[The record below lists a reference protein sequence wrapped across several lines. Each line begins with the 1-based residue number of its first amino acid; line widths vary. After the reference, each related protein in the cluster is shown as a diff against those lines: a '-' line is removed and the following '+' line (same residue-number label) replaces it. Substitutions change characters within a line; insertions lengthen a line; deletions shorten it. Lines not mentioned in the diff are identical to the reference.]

1 MLKEYLES
9 IKDLTPESNEL
20 THRTFLQ
27 ILLISLKDDF
37 NTEFKIEH
45 EPKKDKQGG
54 QPDFRVSYQGLNI
67 GYIEN
72 KRVGTDL
79 IQLLKSDQILKY
91 LELNPNLMLTDYLNF
106 VWVGKDENNA
116 PLIKKEIS
124 VSSLDELS
132 KPLKPNP
139 QTECDLVELFKS
151 FFNYEAAP
159 ITNAKDFATHL
170 SAPTKYLK
178 DALIQ
183 YQEKAQVSSIFN
195 NFKEYLYEELSFEDF
210 SDALAQTLTY
220 SLFLAKLNHPFEK
233 INLDNVRS
241 SIPENF
247 AVIREMADFLKKL
260 DAIKEI
266 QWLLDEILS
275 LINHVNMDSII
286 KDLNDDKDPYLH
298 FYETFLSAY
307 DPKLR
312 EKKGVYYTPD
322 SVVKFIINALDSLLK
337 THFKD
342 APLGLKSALDNENIK
357 LLDFATGT
365 GTFLLEAFRKALETR
380 KTSDGGTSTKEDKYQ
395 NLLKQFYGFE
405 YLIAPYA
412 IAHLNLSQ
420 AFKEEFKKPL
430 KENDALQIIL
440 TNTLIQPSEIAA
452 DRGLQP
458 IFEKE
463 LKSAQE
469 IKKDE
474 KILIITGNPPYSGA
488 SSNEGLFEW
497 EVRATYGIEPEF
509 QTIEIE
515 RNVKLTDKIKKLL
528 KNIQTQN
535 EGDKSVK
542 NTNKDALKNLKK
554 LHSKYKLQKEKNP
567 KWLLDDY
574 VKFMRFAQN
583 KIESLGHGLFGF
595 ISNNAFLDN
604 PTFRGLRRSLLEC
617 YDELYILNLHGNAR
631 KKEETPQGAKDENV
645 FNIMQGVSINLF
657 VKKAQATKQK
667 ILQKIYYYDVYGERA
682 EKYDFLA
689 QNDLNS
695 IEWLELAPREP
706 FYLLIPQKTSLLDEY
721 EQGFSVQDMFQVG
734 STGICS
740 QRDHVVFHKDKE
752 SLLKLLKDFSTLEPS
767 ELRRI
772 YNIKKDGRDWRLEYA
787 IKDVKANANNLEEYI
802 VSCQY
807 RPFDFYYTYYTG
819 KSKSFIAY
827 PRGEVFKHM
836 LPPPTNPKT
845 PNQTC
850 KNVALNIARQSKMHG
865 EWRYVMAH
873 KELVDINLIASAGSM
888 GVGYNYPIC
897 QFNNPN
903 YTENFTPEFRSFIDK
918 HYNHSFEPLEVLGYI
933 YALLYS
939 PNYRKRYEEF
949 LKADYP
955 KILFTNNKDLFRV
968 LSLLGIEL
976 IGLHVLNQ
984 ESLNHSF
991 EKLKDA
997 TIGGSYY
1004 KEAHERNPIIKK
1016 PSYNEP
1022 EQRLYINHSAYF
1034 RGVSEEIYNYM
1045 IGGYGVLD
1053 KYLKSHK
1060 NESCNFDHVSNII
1073 KVIARTIEIQKTLG
1087 FLTSDLPHLKGN
1099 DSQALMQEILQNPP
1113 PPPHLIPISP
1123 LSYRAKPKPSEI
1135 LTLMPH
1141 SSAKK
1146 QAITISIAEAEVQ
1159 PSLYSV
1165 LPNLALIC
1173 DRGSKV
1179 SPISNVFVTNMLC
1192 DLHVNGSGSYA
1203 FLLYRLE

>member
-1 MLKEYLES
+1 
-9 IKDLTPESNEL
+9 
-20 THRTFLQ
+20 
-27 ILLISLKDDF
+27 
-37 NTEFKIEH
+37 
-45 EPKKDKQGG
+45 
-54 QPDFRVSYQGLNI
+54 
-67 GYIEN
+67 
-72 KRVGTDL
+72 
-79 IQLLKSDQILKY
+79 
-91 LELNPNLMLTDYLNF
+91 
-106 VWVGKDENNA
+106 
-116 PLIKKEIS
+116 
-124 VSSLDELS
+124 
-132 KPLKPNP
+132 
-139 QTECDLVELFKS
+139 
-151 FFNYEAAP
+151 
-159 ITNAKDFATHL
+159 
-170 SAPTKYLK
+170 
-178 DALIQ
+178 
-183 YQEKAQVSSIFN
+183 
-195 NFKEYLYEELSFEDF
+195 
-210 SDALAQTLTY
+210 
-220 SLFLAKLNHPFEK
+220 
-233 INLDNVRS
+233 
-241 SIPENF
+241 
-247 AVIREMADFLKKL
+247 
-260 DAIKEI
+260 
-266 QWLLDEILS
+266 
-275 LINHVNMDSII
+275 MDSIL

-312 EKKGVYYTPD
+312 ESKGVYYTPD

-365 GTFLLEAFRKALETR
+365 GTFLLEAFRKALEMR
-380 KTSDGGTSTKEDKYQ
+380 KTSDGGISTKEDKYQ

-430 KENDALQIIL
+430 KENDALKIIL

-452 DRGLQP
+452 HRGLQP

-469 IKKDE
+469 IKKNE
-474 KILIITGNPPYSGA
+474 NILIITGNPPYSGA

-497 EVRATYGIEPEF
+497 EVKATYGIEPEF

-515 RNVKLTDKIKKLL
+515 KKVKLTDKIQTLL
-528 KNIQTQN
+528 KNIQKQKESDTKKQSAT
-535 EGDKSVK
+535 KK
-542 NTNKDALKNLKK
+542 ALKELKN
-554 LHSKYKLQKEKNP
+554 LHSKYKLQNEKNP

-631 KKEETPQGAKDENV
+631 KKEKTPQGTKDENV

-657 VKKAQATKQK
+657 VKKAQTTKQK
-667 ILQKIYYYDVYGERA
+667 IHYYDVYGERA

-706 FYLLIPQKTSLLDEY
+706 FYLLIPQETPLLEQY

-734 STGICS
+734 GTGICS
-740 QRDHVVFHKDKE
+740 KRDHVVFHKDKE

-767 ELRRI
+767 ELRRKYDI
-772 YNIKKDGRDWRLEYA
+772 GDDSRDWRLNNA
-787 IKDVKANANNLEEYI
+787 IREVETNIKRLEEYI
-802 VSCQY
+802 VLCQY
-807 RPFDFYYTYYTG
+807 RPFDYRWTYYT
-819 KSKSFIAY
+819 SNSRTFLAY
-827 PRGEVFKHM
+827 PVYDVFKHM

-845 PNQTC
+845 PNQTH
-850 KNVALNIARQSKMHG
+850 KNVTLITSRRFCQSQK
-865 EWRYVMAH
+865 
-873 KELVDINLIASAGSM
+873 S
-888 GVGYNYPIC
+888 GVGFVSNKISDLRTWTCPGMEGGDYVNPLYH
-897 QFNNPN
+897 NPN

-918 HYNHSFEPLEVLGYI
+918 HYSHSFEPLEILGYI
-933 YALLYS
+933 YVLLYS
-939 PNYRKRYEEF
+939 PNYRKRYEDF
-949 LKADYP
+949 LKIDYP
-955 KILFTNNKDLFRV
+955 KILFTNNKDLFRA

-976 IGLHVLNQ
+976 IGLHVLNE
-984 ESLNHSF
+984 ESLNYSF

-997 TIGGSYY
+997 TIGESYY
-1004 KEAHERNPIIKK
+1004 IEAHKPDSIIKK
-1016 PSYNEP
+1016 PSHN

-1034 RGVSEEIYNYM
+1034 RGVSQEIYDYR

-1060 NESCNFDHVSNII
+1060 NEPCDFDHVTRII

-1087 FLTSDLPHLKGN
+1087 LLTSDLPYLKGN

-1113 PPPHLIPISP
+1113 PPPPI
-1123 LSYRAKPKPSEI
+1123 
-1135 LTLMPH
+1135 
-1141 SSAKK
+1141 
-1146 QAITISIAEAEVQ
+1146 
-1159 PSLYSV
+1159 
-1165 LPNLALIC
+1165 
-1173 DRGSKV
+1173 
-1179 SPISNVFVTNMLC
+1179 
-1192 DLHVNGSGSYA
+1192 
-1203 FLLYRLE
+1203 

>member
-9 IKDLTPESNEL
+9 IKDLTTGKNEL
-20 THRTFLQ
+20 THRPSLYN
-27 ILLISLKDDF
+27 LLNRLKDHF
-37 NTEFKIEH
+37 NKEFKIEH
-45 EPKKDKQGG
+45 EPKREQGS
-54 QPDFRVSYQGLNI
+54 QPDFRVSFQGLNI

-72 KRVGTDL
+72 KRAGTNL
-79 IQLLKSDQILKY
+79 RKIVESEKSDQILKY

-106 VWVGKDENNA
+106 MWVGKDEENK
-116 PLIKKEIS
+116 PLIKREIS
-124 VSSLDELS
+124 IASPDELS
-132 KPLKPNP
+132 KPLNPKP
-139 QTECDLVELFKS
+139 QTERDLIELFKS
-151 FFNYEAAP
+151 FFNHEAAP

-170 SAPTKYLK
+170 SPRTKYLK
-178 DALIQ
+178 DALIK

-241 SIPENF
+241 SIPKNF

-260 DAIKEI
+260 DEIKEI
-266 QWLLDEILS
+266 QWLLNEILS
-275 LINHVNMDSII
+275 SINHVDMDSIL

-312 EKKGVYYTPD
+312 ENKGVYYTPD

-337 THFKD
+337 TRFKD

-380 KTSDGGTSTKEDKYQ
+380 KTSDGGISTKEDKYQ

-430 KENDALQIIL
+430 KENDALKIIL
-440 TNTLIQPSEIAA
+440 TNTLIQPSEIVAY
-452 DRGLQP
+452 RGLSP

-463 LKSAQE
+463 LLNAQE

-497 EVRATYGIEPEF
+497 EVKATYGIEPEF

-515 RNVKLTDKIKKLL
+515 KNVKLTDKIQTLLNSVQIQKQSGSKNALKEL
-528 KNIQTQN
+528 KN
-535 EGDKSVK
+535 
-542 NTNKDALKNLKK
+542 
-554 LHSKYKLQKEKNP
+554 LHSKYKLQSEKNP

-667 ILQKIYYYDVYGERA
+667 ICYYDVYGQRA
-682 EKYDFLA
+682 EKYAFLA

-706 FYLLIPQKTSLLDEY
+706 FYLLIPQETLLLDEY
-721 EQGFSVQDMFQVG
+721 EQGFSVKDMFQISSVG
-734 STGICS
+734 IVTG
-740 QRDHVVFHKDKE
+740 RDHVIFHKDKE

-772 YNIKKDGRDWRLEYA
+772 YKIKKDSRDWRLEYA
-787 IKDVKANANNLEEYI
+787 IKDVRANADNLEKYI
-802 VSCQY
+802 VLCQY

-836 LPPPTNPKT
+836 LPPP
-845 PNQTC
+845 
-850 KNVALNIARQSKMHG
+850 
-865 EWRYVMAH
+865 
-873 KELVDINLIASAGSM
+873 
-888 GVGYNYPIC
+888 
-897 QFNNPN
+897 
-903 YTENFTPEFRSFIDK
+903 
-918 HYNHSFEPLEVLGYI
+918 
-933 YALLYS
+933 
-939 PNYRKRYEEF
+939 
-949 LKADYP
+949 
-955 KILFTNNKDLFRV
+955 
-968 LSLLGIEL
+968 
-976 IGLHVLNQ
+976 
-984 ESLNHSF
+984 
-991 EKLKDA
+991 
-997 TIGGSYY
+997 
-1004 KEAHERNPIIKK
+1004 
-1016 PSYNEP
+1016 
-1022 EQRLYINHSAYF
+1022 
-1034 RGVSEEIYNYM
+1034 
-1045 IGGYGVLD
+1045 
-1053 KYLKSHK
+1053 
-1060 NESCNFDHVSNII
+1060 
-1073 KVIARTIEIQKTLG
+1073 
-1087 FLTSDLPHLKGN
+1087 
-1099 DSQALMQEILQNPP
+1099 PP
-1113 PPPHLIPISP
+1113 PN
-1123 LSYRAKPKPSEI
+1123 KP
-1135 LTLMPH
+1135 
-1141 SSAKK
+1141 
-1146 QAITISIAEAEVQ
+1146 
-1159 PSLYSV
+1159 
-1165 LPNLALIC
+1165 
-1173 DRGSKV
+1173 
-1179 SPISNVFVTNMLC
+1179 
-1192 DLHVNGSGSYA
+1192 
-1203 FLLYRLE
+1203 

>member
-9 IKDLTPESNEL
+9 IKDLTPEKNEL
-20 THRTFLQ
+20 THRPSLHN
-27 ILLISLKDDF
+27 LLNRLKDHF
-37 NTEFKIEH
+37 NKEFKIEH
-45 EPKKDKQGG
+45 EPKKEQGS
-54 QPDFRVSYQGLNI
+54 QPDFRVSFQGLNI

-72 KRVGTDL
+72 KRVGINL
-79 IQLLKSDQILKY
+79 SQLLKSDQIRKY

-116 PLIKKEIS
+116 PFVKKEIS
-124 VSSLDELS
+124 VASPDELS
-132 KPLKPNP
+132 KPLKPKP
-139 QTECDLVELFKS
+139 QTERDLIELFQS
-151 FFNYEAAP
+151 FFNHEAAP
-159 ITNAKDFATHL
+159 IANAKDFATHL
-170 SAPTKYLK
+170 SPCTRYLK
-178 DALIQ
+178 DALIK
-183 YQEKAQVSSIFN
+183 YQEKTQVSSIFN

-241 SIPENF
+241 SIPKNF

-260 DAIKEI
+260 DGIKEI
-266 QWLLDEILS
+266 QWLLNEILS
-275 LINHVNMDSII
+275 SINHVDMDSIL

-312 EKKGVYYTPD
+312 ESKGVYYTPD

-365 GTFLLEAFRKALETR
+365 GTFLLEAFRKALEMR
-380 KTSDGGTSTKEDKYQ
+380 KTSDGGISTKEDKYQ

-430 KENDALQIIL
+430 KENDALKIIL

-452 DRGLQP
+452 YRGLNP
-458 IFEKE
+458 IFETE
-463 LKSAQE
+463 LLNAQE

-474 KILIITGNPPYSGA
+474 NILIITGNPPYSGA

-497 EVRATYGIEPEF
+497 EVKATYGIEPEF

-515 RNVKLTDKIKKLL
+515 KKVKLTDKIKTLL
-528 KNIQTQN
+528 SSIQIQKQ
-535 EGDKSVK
+535 GDKSVK
-542 NTNKDALKNLKK
+542 NTDKDALKKLKQIY
-554 LHSKYKLQKEKNP
+554 SKYKLQDEKNP
-567 KWLLDDY
+567 KWILDDY

-631 KKEETPQGAKDENV
+631 KKEKTPQGADDENV
-645 FNIMQGVSINLF
+645 FNIKQGVSINLF
-657 VKKAQATKQK
+657 VKKAQTTKQK
-667 ILQKIYYYDVYGERA
+667 IHYYDVYGERA
-682 EKYDFLA
+682 EKYAFLA

-695 IEWLELAPREP
+695 IEWLELTPRKP
-706 FYLLIPQKTSLLDEY
+706 FYLLLPLETRLLDEY
-721 EQGFSVQDMFQVG
+721 EQGFSVKDMFQISSVG
-734 STGICS
+734 IVGG
-740 QRDHVVFHKDKE
+740 RDHVVFHKKKE
-752 SLLKLLKDFSTLEPS
+752 NLLELLKDFSTLEPS
-767 ELRRI
+767 ELRRKYDI
-772 YNIKKDGRDWRLEYA
+772 SDDSRDWRLEYA
-787 IKDVKANANNLEEYI
+787 IRDVGANADNLEKYI
-802 VSCQY
+802 VLCQY
-807 RPFDFYYTYYTG
+807 RPFDYRWTYYTG

-827 PRGEVFKHM
+827 PRGNVFKHM

-845 PNQTC
+845 PNQTR
-850 KNVALNIARQSKMHG
+850 KNVALNTPRQLKNNDKS
-865 EWRYVMAH
+865 WTQCFISSC
-873 KELVDINLIASAGSM
+873 INDQGLSSGGNGAG
-888 GVGYNYPIC
+888 VNYPLY
-897 QFNNPN
+897 QFRDPN

-918 HYNHSFEPLEVLGYI
+918 HYNHSFEPLEILGYV
-933 YALLYS
+933 YVLLYS
-939 PNYRKRYEEF
+939 PNYRKRYESF
-949 LKADYP
+949 LKIDYP
-955 KILFTNNKDLFRV
+955 KILFTENKDLFRA

-984 ESLNHSF
+984 ESLNYSF

-997 TIGGSYY
+997 TIGESGY
-1004 KEAHERNPIIKK
+1004 KEAHERNPIISQK
-1016 PSYNEP
+1016 PSHN

-1034 RGVSEEIYNYM
+1034 SGVSQEIYDYR
-1045 IGGYGVLD
+1045 IGGYCVLD

-1060 NESCNFDHVSNII
+1060 NEPCDFDHVTRII

-1099 DSQALMQEILQNPP
+1099 DSKALMQEILQNPP
-1113 PPPHLIPISP
+1113 PPPFNTNI
-1123 LSYRAKPKPSEI
+1123 
-1135 LTLMPH
+1135 
-1141 SSAKK
+1141 
-1146 QAITISIAEAEVQ
+1146 
-1159 PSLYSV
+1159 
-1165 LPNLALIC
+1165 ALILSRQAKAIG
-1173 DRGSKV
+1173 DLDFDGAFISKEASDNNIYRRGGG
-1179 SPISNVFVTNMLC
+1179 T
-1192 DLHVNGSGSYA
+1192 A
-1203 FLLYRLE
+1203 FPLFCIT

>member
-9 IKDLTPESNEL
+9 IKDLTPEKNEL
-20 THRTFLQ
+20 THRPSLYN
-27 ILLISLKDDF
+27 LLNQLKNHF
-37 NTEFKIEH
+37 NKEFKIEH
-45 EPKKDKQGG
+45 EPERKQGS
-54 QPDFRVSYQGLNI
+54 QPDFRVSYQGINI

-72 KRVGTDL
+72 KRAGTNL
-79 IQLLKSDQILKY
+79 SQLLKSEKSDQILKY

-106 VWVGKDENNA
+106 MWVGKDENNE

-124 VSSLDELS
+124 VASLDELS

-139 QTECDLVELFKS
+139 QTERDLIELFKS
-151 FFNYEAAP
+151 FFNHEAAP

-170 SAPTKYLK
+170 SPRTKYLK
-178 DALIQ
+178 DALIK

-220 SLFLAKLNHPFEK
+220 SLFLAKLNHPSEK

-241 SIPENF
+241 LIPKNF

-260 DAIKEI
+260 DEIKEI
-266 QWLLDEILS
+266 QWLLNEILS
-275 LINHVNMDSII
+275 SINHVDMDSIL

-298 FYETFLSAY
+298 FYETFLSTY

-312 EKKGVYYTPD
+312 ESKGVYYTPD

-440 TNTLIQPSEIAA
+440 TNTLIQPSEIIAY
-452 DRGLQP
+452 RGLSP

-463 LKSAQE
+463 LSNAQE
-469 IKKDE
+469 IKKNE
-474 KILIITGNPPYSGA
+474 NILIITGNPPYSGA
-488 SSNEGLFEW
+488 SENKGLFEW
-497 EVRATYGIEPEF
+497 EVKATYGIDPKF

-515 RNVKLTDKIKKLL
+515 KNVKLADKIQTLLSSVQIQKQSGSKNDLKKL
-528 KNIQTQN
+528 
-535 EGDKSVK
+535 KS
-542 NTNKDALKNLKK
+542 
-554 LHSKYKLQKEKNP
+554 LHSKYKLQDEKNP

-631 KKEETPQGAKDENV
+631 KKEKTPQGAKDENV
-645 FNIMQGVSINLF
+645 FNIKQGVSINLF
-657 VKKAQATKQK
+657 VKNPQVVKQK
-667 ILQKIYYYDVYGERA
+667 IHYYDVYGQRT
-682 EKYDFLA
+682 EKYAFLA

-695 IEWLELAPREP
+695 IEWLEIAPRGP
-706 FYLLIPQKTSLLDEY
+706 FYLLLPLETPLLDEY
-721 EQGFSVQDMFQVG
+721 EQGFSVQEMFQIG

-836 LPPPTNPKT
+836 LPPPPTNPKT
-845 PNQTC
+845 PNQTR
-850 KNVALNIARQSKMHG
+850 KNVALNTPRQLKNNDKSWTQCFISSH
-865 EWRYVMAH
+865 
-873 KELVDINLIASAGSM
+873 INDQGLSSGGNGAG
-888 GVGYNYPIC
+888 VNYPLY
-897 QFNNPN
+897 QFKHPN

-939 PNYRKRYEEF
+939 PNYRKRYEDF
-949 LKADYP
+949 LKNDYP
-955 KILFTNNKDLFRV
+955 KILFTNNKDLFRA

-984 ESLNHSF
+984 ESLNYSF
-991 EKLKDA
+991 GKLKDA
-997 TIGGSYY
+997 TIGESCY
-1004 KEAHERNPIIKK
+1004 KEEHNPIIKK
-1016 PSYNEP
+1016 PSHNEP
-1022 EQRLYINHSAYF
+1022 DQRLYINHSAYF
-1034 RGVSEEIYNYM
+1034 RGVSQEIYDYR

-1060 NESCNFDHVSNII
+1060 NEPCDFDHVTNII

-1099 DSQALMQEILQNPP
+1099 DSKALMQEILQNPP
-1113 PPPHLIPISP
+1113 PPPI
-1123 LSYRAKPKPSEI
+1123 
-1135 LTLMPH
+1135 
-1141 SSAKK
+1141 
-1146 QAITISIAEAEVQ
+1146 
-1159 PSLYSV
+1159 
-1165 LPNLALIC
+1165 
-1173 DRGSKV
+1173 
-1179 SPISNVFVTNMLC
+1179 
-1192 DLHVNGSGSYA
+1192 
-1203 FLLYRLE
+1203 

>member
-9 IKDLTPESNEL
+9 IKDLTPESNEH
-20 THRTFLQ
+20 THRRPLEN
-27 ILLISLKDDF
+27 LLDSLKDHF
-37 NTEFKIEH
+37 NKEFKIEH
-45 EPKKDKQGG
+45 EPKRERGS
-54 QPDFRVSYQGLNI
+54 QPDFRVSFQGLNI

-72 KRVGTDL
+72 KKVGTDL
-79 IQLLKSDQILKY
+79 NQLLKNDQVLKY

-106 VWVGKDENNA
+106 VWVGKDEENK
-116 PLIKKEIS
+116 PLIKREIS
-124 VSSLDELS
+124 IASLDEPP
-132 KPLKPNP
+132 KPPKPNP
-139 QTECDLVELFKS
+139 QTAERDLIELFRG
-151 FFNYEAAP
+151 FFNHEAAP
-159 ITNAKDFATHL
+159 ITNAKDFATRL

-183 YQEKAQVSSIFN
+183 YQKDDQVSSIFK

-210 SDALAQTLTY
+210 SDAFAQTLTY

-233 INLDNVRS
+233 IDFNNVRS
-241 SIPENF
+241 TIPKNF

-260 DAIKEI
+260 DEIKEI
-266 QWLLDEILS
+266 QWLLNEILS
-275 LINHVNMDSII
+275 SINHVDMDSIL

-322 SVVKFIINALDSLLK
+322 PVVEFIINALDSLLK

-440 TNTLIQPSEIAA
+440 TNTLIQPSEIVAY
-452 DRGLQP
+452 RGLSP

-463 LKSAQE
+463 LSNAQE
-469 IKKDE
+469 IKKNE
-474 KILIITGNPPYSGA
+474 NILIITGNPPYSGA

-497 EVRATYGIEPEF
+497 EVKATYGIEPEF

-515 RNVKLTDKIKKLL
+515 KNVKLTDKIQTLL
-528 KNIQTQN
+528 RNIQTQK
-535 EGDKSVK
+535 ESSS
-542 NTNKDALKNLKK
+542 KDALKALKS

-583 KIESLGHGLFGF
+583 KIELLGHGLFGF

-667 ILQKIYYYDVYGERA
+667 IHYYDVYGERA
-682 EKYDFLA
+682 EKYAFLA

-706 FYLLIPQKTSLLDEY
+706 FYLLIPQKTPLLEEY

-734 STGICS
+734 SVGIVTG
-740 QRDHVVFHKDKE
+740 KDRIFIANNTE
-752 SLLKLLKDFSTLEPS
+752 SLKEQVLKYCNEFNEQCVKD
-767 ELRRI
+767 I
-772 YNIKKDGRDWRLEYA
+772 H
-787 IKDVKANANNLEEYI
+787 
-802 VSCQY
+802 Y
-807 RPFDFYYTYYTG
+807 RPFDIRKVYYDTKKLERARENT
-819 KSKSFIAY
+819 
-827 PRGEVFKHM
+827 FKHM
-836 LPPPTNPKT
+836 LPPPP
-845 PNQTC
+845 PQQTL
-850 KNVALNIARQSKMHG
+850 KHPIKRTKM
-865 EWRYVMAH
+865 
-873 KELVDINLIASAGSM
+873 S
-888 GVGYNYPIC
+888 
-897 QFNNPN
+897 
-903 YTENFTPEFRSFIDK
+903 
-918 HYNHSFEPLEVLGYI
+918 
-933 YALLYS
+933 
-939 PNYRKRYEEF
+939 
-949 LKADYP
+949 
-955 KILFTNNKDLFRV
+955 
-968 LSLLGIEL
+968 
-976 IGLHVLNQ
+976 
-984 ESLNHSF
+984 
-991 EKLKDA
+991 
-997 TIGGSYY
+997 
-1004 KEAHERNPIIKK
+1004 
-1016 PSYNEP
+1016 
-1022 EQRLYINHSAYF
+1022 
-1034 RGVSEEIYNYM
+1034 
-1045 IGGYGVLD
+1045 
-1053 KYLKSHK
+1053 
-1060 NESCNFDHVSNII
+1060 
-1073 KVIARTIEIQKTLG
+1073 
-1087 FLTSDLPHLKGN
+1087 
-1099 DSQALMQEILQNPP
+1099 
-1113 PPPHLIPISP
+1113 
-1123 LSYRAKPKPSEI
+1123 
-1135 LTLMPH
+1135 
-1141 SSAKK
+1141 
-1146 QAITISIAEAEVQ
+1146 
-1159 PSLYSV
+1159 
-1165 LPNLALIC
+1165 
-1173 DRGSKV
+1173 
-1179 SPISNVFVTNMLC
+1179 
-1192 DLHVNGSGSYA
+1192 
-1203 FLLYRLE
+1203 

>member
-1 MLKEYLES
+1 MLKEYLER
-9 IKDLTPESNEL
+9 IKDLTPEKNEL
-20 THRTFLQ
+20 THRPSLYN
-27 ILLISLKDDF
+27 LLDKLKNHF
-37 NTEFKIEH
+37 NKEFKIEH
-45 EPKKDKQGG
+45 EPERKQGS
-54 QPDFRVSYQGLNI
+54 QPDFRISHQGLNI
-67 GYIEN
+67 GYVEN
-72 KRVGTDL
+72 KRAGTNL
-79 IQLLKSDQILKY
+79 SQLLKSDQILKY

-106 VWVGKDENNA
+106 VWVGKDENNK
-116 PLIKKEIS
+116 PLIKREIS
-124 VSSLDELS
+124 IASLDELS

-139 QTECDLVELFKS
+139 QTERDLIGFFKG
-151 FFNYEAAP
+151 FFNYEAAS

-170 SAPTKYLK
+170 STPTKYLK
-178 DALIQ
+178 DALIT
-183 YQEKAQVSSIFN
+183 YQKDDQVSSIFN

-210 SDALAQTLTY
+210 SDAFAQTLTY

-241 SIPENF
+241 FIPKNF

-266 QWLLDEILS
+266 QWLLNEILS
-275 LINHVNMDSII
+275 LINHVDMDSIL

-307 DPKLR
+307 DPKIAR
-312 EKKGVYYTPD
+312 EKGVYYTPD

-380 KTSDGGTSTKEDKYQ
+380 KTSDGGISTKEDKYQ

-420 AFKEEFKKPL
+420 AFKQEFKKPL
-430 KENDALQIIL
+430 KENDALKIIL
-440 TNTLIQPSEIAA
+440 TNTLIQPSEIVAY
-452 DRGLQP
+452 RGLSP

-469 IKKDE
+469 IKKNE

-488 SSNEGLFEW
+488 SNNEGLFEW
-497 EVRATYGIEPEF
+497 EVKATYGIEPEF
-509 QTIEIE
+509 QTIEVE
-515 RNVKLTDKIKKLL
+515 KNVKLTDKIKTLL
-528 KNIQTQN
+528 KNLQTQK
-535 EGDKSVK
+535 ESGDK
-542 NTNKDALKNLKK
+542 NALKELKS

-631 KKEETPQGAKDENV
+631 KKEKTPQGAKDENV

-667 ILQKIYYYDVYGERA
+667 IFYYDVYGQRA
-682 EKYDFLA
+682 EKYAFLA
-689 QNDLNS
+689 QNDLDS

-706 FYLLIPQKTSLLDEY
+706 FYLLIPQETLLLEEY
-721 EQGFSVQDMFQVG
+721 EQGFSVQEMFQVG
-734 STGICS
+734 GTGICS
-740 QRDHVVFHKDKE
+740 KRDHVVFHKDKK

-767 ELRRI
+767 ELRRK
-772 YNIKKDGRDWRLEYA
+772 YNIGDDSRDWCLNNA
-787 IKDVKANANNLEEYI
+787 IKEVETNIKRLEEYI

-807 RPFDFYYTYYTG
+807 RPFDYRWTYYTPN
-819 KSKSFIAY
+819 SRTFLAY
-827 PRGEVFKHM
+827 PVYDVFKHM
-836 LPPPTNPKT
+836 LPPPPTNPKT
-845 PNQTC
+845 PNQTR
-850 KNVALNIARQSKMHG
+850 KNVALNTPRQLKNNDKSWTQCFISSH
-865 EWRYVMAH
+865 
-873 KELVDINLIASAGSM
+873 INDQGLSSGGNGAG
-888 GVGYNYPIC
+888 VNYPLY

-918 HYNHSFEPLEVLGYI
+918 HYSHSFEPLGVLGYI

-939 PNYRKRYEEF
+939 PNYRKRYEDF

-955 KILFTNNKDLFRV
+955 KILFTKNKDLFRV

-976 IGLHVLNQ
+976 IGLHVLNK
-984 ESLNHSF
+984 ESLNYSF

-997 TIGGSYY
+997 TIGESCYSPSN
-1004 KEAHERNPIIKK
+1004 KLTEAHDRNPIIKK
-1016 PSYNEP
+1016 PAYNES

-1034 RGVSEEIYNYM
+1034 SGVSQEIYDYR
-1045 IGGYGVLD
+1045 IGGYCVLD

-1060 NESCNFDHVSNII
+1060 NEDCDFDHVTNII
-1073 KVIARTIEIQKTLG
+1073 KVIACTIEIQKTLG

-1099 DSQALMQEILQNPP
+1099 DREVLMQEILQNPP
-1113 PPPHLIPISP
+1113 PPPPFNTNI
-1123 LSYRAKPKPSEI
+1123 
-1135 LTLMPH
+1135 
-1141 SSAKK
+1141 
-1146 QAITISIAEAEVQ
+1146 
-1159 PSLYSV
+1159 
-1165 LPNLALIC
+1165 ALILSRQAKAIGEL
-1173 DRGSKV
+1173 DFDAAFISKEASDNNIYRRGG
-1179 SPISNVFVTNMLC
+1179 
-1192 DLHVNGSGSYA
+1192 GSA
-1203 FLLYRLE
+1203 FPLFCLI

>member
-9 IKDLTPESNEL
+9 IKDLTPEKNEL
-20 THRTFLQ
+20 THRLFLHN
-27 ILLISLKDDF
+27 LLDKLKNHF
-37 NTEFKIEH
+37 NKEFKIEH

-72 KRVGTDL
+72 KRVGTNL
-79 IQLLKSDQILKY
+79 SQLLKSDQILKY
-91 LELNPNLMLTDYLNF
+91 LELNPNLMLTDYLKF
-106 VWVGKDENNA
+106 MWVGKDENNA
-116 PLIKKEIS
+116 PLNKKEIS
-124 VSSLDELS
+124 IASLDELS

-139 QTECDLVELFKS
+139 QTERDLIELFKS
-151 FFNYEAAP
+151 FFNHEAAP

-170 SAPTKYLK
+170 SVPTKYLK
-178 DALIQ
+178 DALIT
-183 YQEKAQVSSIFN
+183 YQKDMQVSSIFK

-210 SDALAQTLTY
+210 SDAFAQTLTY

-241 SIPENF
+241 SIPKNF

-266 QWLLDEILS
+266 QWLLNEILS
-275 LINHVNMDSII
+275 SINHVDMDSIL

-312 EKKGVYYTPD
+312 ESKGVYYTPD

-420 AFKEEFKKPL
+420 AFKQEFKKPL

-440 TNTLIQPSEIAA
+440 TNTLIQPSEIVAY
-452 DRGLQP
+452 RGLSP

-474 KILIITGNPPYSGA
+474 NILIITGNPPYSGA

-497 EVRATYGIEPEF
+497 EVKATYGIEPEF

-515 RNVKLTDKIKKLL
+515 KNVKLTDKIKTLLNSVQIQKQSGSKNALKEL
-528 KNIQTQN
+528 KN
-535 EGDKSVK
+535 
-542 NTNKDALKNLKK
+542 
-554 LHSKYKLQKEKNP
+554 LHSKYKLQNEKNP

-583 KIESLGHGLFGF
+583 KIKSLGHGLFGF

-631 KKEETPQGAKDENV
+631 KKEKTPQGAKDENV

-657 VKKAQATKQK
+657 VKKAQTTKQK
-667 ILQKIYYYDVYGERA
+667 IHYYDVYGQRA
-682 EKYDFLA
+682 EKYAFLA

-695 IEWLELAPREP
+695 IEWLEIAPRAP
-706 FYLLIPQKTSLLDEY
+706 FYLLIPQETPLLDEY
-721 EQGFSVQDMFQVG
+721 EQGFSVQDMFQISSVG
-734 STGICS
+734 IVTG
-740 QRDHVVFHKDKE
+740 KDRIFIANNTE
-752 SLLKLLKDFSTLEPS
+752 SLKEQV
-767 ELRRI
+767 LR
-772 YNIKKDGRDWRLEYA
+772 YCNEFNEQC
-787 IKDVKANANNLEEYI
+787 IKDI
-802 VSCQY
+802 HY
-807 RPFDFYYTYYTG
+807 RPFDIRKVYYDTKKLERARENT
-819 KSKSFIAY
+819 
-827 PRGEVFKHM
+827 FKHM
-836 LPPPTNPKT
+836 LPPPPPTNPKT
-845 PNQTC
+845 PNQTR
-850 KNVALNIARQSKMHG
+850 KNVALNTPRQLKNNDKS
-865 EWRYVMAH
+865 WTQCFISSS
-873 KELVDINLIASAGSM
+873 INDQGLSSGGNGAG
-888 GVGYNYPIC
+888 VNYPLY
-897 QFNNPN
+897 QFRDPN
-903 YTENFTPEFRSFIDK
+903 YTENFTPEFRRFIDK

-939 PNYRKRYEEF
+939 PNYRKRYEDF
-949 LKADYP
+949 LKNDYP
-955 KILFTNNKDLFRV
+955 KILFTKNKDLFRA

-976 IGLHVLNQ
+976 IGLHVLNK
-984 ESLNHSF
+984 ESLNYSF

-997 TIGGSYY
+997 TIGESCY
-1004 KEAHERNPIIKK
+1004 KEAHDRNPIISKK

-1022 EQRLYINHSAYF
+1022 EQRLYINSSAYF
-1034 RGVSEEIYNYM
+1034 RGVSQEIYDYR

-1060 NESCNFDHVSNII
+1060 NEPCDFDHVTNII

-1099 DSQALMQEILQNPP
+1099 DSEALMQEILAKSTPP
-1113 PPPHLIPISP
+1113 PPFNANI
-1123 LSYRAKPKPSEI
+1123 
-1135 LTLMPH
+1135 
-1141 SSAKK
+1141 
-1146 QAITISIAEAEVQ
+1146 
-1159 PSLYSV
+1159 
-1165 LPNLALIC
+1165 ALILSRQAKAIG
-1173 DRGSKV
+1173 DFDFDAAFISKEASDNNIYRRGGGS
-1179 SPISNVFVTNMLC
+1179 VFPLFCLV
-1192 DLHVNGSGSYA
+1192 
-1203 FLLYRLE
+1203 

>member
-1 MLKEYLES
+1 MLKEYLEG
-9 IKDLTPESNEL
+9 IKDLTPEKNEL
-20 THRTFLQ
+20 THRLFLHN
-27 ILLISLKDDF
+27 LLDKLKNHF
-37 NTEFKIEH
+37 NKEFKIEH

-54 QPDFRVSYQGLNI
+54 QPDFRVSFQGLNI

-72 KRVGTDL
+72 KRVGTNL
-79 IQLLKSDQILKY
+79 NQRLKDDQILKY

-106 VWVGKDENNA
+106 MWVGKDEENK
-116 PLIKKEIS
+116 PLIKGEIS
-124 VSSLDELS
+124 VASLDELS
-132 KPLKPNP
+132 KSLKPNP
-139 QTECDLVELFKS
+139 QTERDLIELFKS

-178 DALIQ
+178 DALIT
-183 YQEKAQVSSIFN
+183 YQKDTQVSSIFK

-210 SDALAQTLTY
+210 SDAFAQTLTY

-233 INLDNVRS
+233 IDFNNVRS
-241 SIPENF
+241 SIPKNF

-266 QWLLDEILS
+266 QWLLNEILS
-275 LINHVNMDSII
+275 LINHVDMDSII

-380 KTSDGGTSTKEDKYQ
+380 KTSDGGISTKEDKYQ

-430 KENDALQIIL
+430 KENDALKIIL

-452 DRGLQP
+452 YRGLQP

-463 LKSAQE
+463 LLNAQE

-474 KILIITGNPPYSGA
+474 NILIITGNPPYSGA

-497 EVRATYGIEPEF
+497 EVKATYGIEPEF

-515 RNVKLTDKIKKLL
+515 KKVKLTDKIQTLLNNIQKQKESDSKNALKELKKL
-528 KNIQTQN
+528 Q
-535 EGDKSVK
+535 
-542 NTNKDALKNLKK
+542 K

-631 KKEETPQGAKDENV
+631 KKEKTPQGTKDENV

-657 VKKAQATKQK
+657 VKKAQITKQK
-667 ILQKIYYYDVYGERA
+667 IHYYDVYGERA
-682 EKYDFLA
+682 EKYAFLA

-695 IEWLELAPREP
+695 INWLELAPRAP
-706 FYLLIPQKTSLLDEY
+706 FYLLIPQEALLLDEY
-721 EQGFSVQDMFQVG
+721 EQGFSVQDMFQIG

-767 ELRRI
+767 ELRKK

-787 IKDVKANANNLEEYI
+787 IKDVKANADNLEEYI

-836 LPPPTNPKT
+836 LPPPQ
-845 PNQTC
+845 QTL
-850 KNVALNIARQSKMHG
+850 KH
-865 EWRYVMAH
+865 
-873 KELVDINLIASAGSM
+873 
-888 GVGYNYPIC
+888 PI
-897 QFNNPN
+897 
-903 YTENFTPEFRSFIDK
+903 K
-918 HYNHSFEPLEVLGYI
+918 
-933 YALLYS
+933 
-939 PNYRKRYEEF
+939 
-949 LKADYP
+949 
-955 KILFTNNKDLFRV
+955 
-968 LSLLGIEL
+968 
-976 IGLHVLNQ
+976 
-984 ESLNHSF
+984 
-991 EKLKDA
+991 
-997 TIGGSYY
+997 
-1004 KEAHERNPIIKK
+1004 
-1016 PSYNEP
+1016 
-1022 EQRLYINHSAYF
+1022 
-1034 RGVSEEIYNYM
+1034 
-1045 IGGYGVLD
+1045 
-1053 KYLKSHK
+1053 
-1060 NESCNFDHVSNII
+1060 
-1073 KVIARTIEIQKTLG
+1073 
-1087 FLTSDLPHLKGN
+1087 
-1099 DSQALMQEILQNPP
+1099 
-1113 PPPHLIPISP
+1113 
-1123 LSYRAKPKPSEI
+1123 RAKMS
-1135 LTLMPH
+1135 H
-1141 SSAKK
+1141 
-1146 QAITISIAEAEVQ
+1146 
-1159 PSLYSV
+1159 
-1165 LPNLALIC
+1165 
-1173 DRGSKV
+1173 
-1179 SPISNVFVTNMLC
+1179 
-1192 DLHVNGSGSYA
+1192 
-1203 FLLYRLE
+1203 

>member
-1 MLKEYLES
+1 MLDK
-9 IKDLTPESNEL
+9 
-20 THRTFLQ
+20 
-27 ILLISLKDDF
+27 LKDHF
-37 NTEFKIEH
+37 NKEFKIEH
-45 EPKKDKQGG
+45 EPERKQGS
-54 QPDFRVSYQGLNI
+54 QPDFRVSFQGLNI

-72 KRVGTDL
+72 KRAGTNL
-79 IQLLKSDQILKY
+79 RKIVESEKSKQILKY

-106 VWVGKDENNA
+106 MWVGKDENNA

-124 VSSLDELS
+124 VASLDELS

-139 QTECDLVELFKS
+139 QTEHDLIELFKS

-159 ITNAKDFATHL
+159 ITNAKDFATRL

-178 DALIQ
+178 DALIT
-183 YQEKAQVSSIFN
+183 YQKDTQVSSIFK

-210 SDALAQTLTY
+210 SDAFAQTLTY
-220 SLFLAKLNHPFEK
+220 SLFIAKLNYPSEK

-241 SIPENF
+241 SIPKNF

-266 QWLLDEILS
+266 QWLLNEILS
-275 LINHVNMDSII
+275 LINHVDMDSIL

-342 APLGLKSALDNENIK
+342 APLGLKSALDDENIK

-365 GTFLLEAFRKALETR
+365 GTFLLEAFRKALEVR
-380 KTSDGGTSTKEDKYQ
+380 KTSDGGASTKEDKYQ

-430 KENDALQIIL
+430 KENDALKIIL
-440 TNTLIQPSEIAA
+440 TNTLIQPSEIIAY
-452 DRGLQP
+452 RGLSP

-463 LKSAQE
+463 LSNAQE

-474 KILIITGNPPYSGA
+474 NILIITGNPPYSGA

-497 EVRATYGIEPEF
+497 EVKATYGIEPEF

-515 RNVKLTDKIKKLL
+515 KNIKLTDKIQTLL
-528 KNIQTQN
+528 KNIQTQK
-535 EGDKSVK
+535 ESSS
-542 NTNKDALKNLKK
+542 KDALKALKS
-554 LHSKYKLQKEKNP
+554 LHSKHKLQKEKNP

-657 VKKAQATKQK
+657 VKKAQTTKPK
-667 ILQKIYYYDVYGERA
+667 IHYYDVYGERA
-682 EKYDFLA
+682 EKYAFLA

-706 FYLLIPQKTSLLDEY
+706 FYLLIPQKTPLLEEY
-721 EQGFSVQDMFQVG
+721 EQGFSVQEMFQISSVG
-734 STGICS
+734 IVTGK
-740 QRDHVVFHKDKE
+740 DHVVFHKDKE

-772 YNIKKDGRDWRLEYA
+772 YKIKKDSRDWRLEYA
-787 IKDVKANANNLEEYI
+787 IRDVRANADNLEKYI
-802 VSCQY
+802 VLCQY
-807 RPFDFYYTYYTG
+807 RPFDYRWTYYTG
-819 KSKSFIAY
+819 KSKSFLAY

-845 PNQTC
+845 PNQTRQ
-850 KNVALNIARQSKMHG
+850 NVALITSRRFCQSQK
-865 EWRYVMAH
+865 
-873 KELVDINLIASAGSM
+873 S
-888 GVGYNYPIC
+888 GVGFVSNKISDLRTWTCPGMEGGDYVNPLYH
-897 QFNNPN
+897 NPN

-918 HYNHSFEPLEVLGYI
+918 HYSHHFEPLEVLGYI

-939 PNYRKRYEEF
+939 PNYRKRYEDF
-949 LKADYP
+949 LKIDYP
-955 KILFTNNKDLFRV
+955 KILFTNNKDLFRA

-976 IGLHVLNQ
+976 IGLHVLNK
-984 ESLNHSF
+984 ESLNYSF
-991 EKLKDA
+991 DKLKDA
-997 TIGGSYY
+997 TIGESCY
-1004 KEAHERNPIIKK
+1004 KEAHDRIIKK
-1016 PSYNEP
+1016 PAYNEP

-1045 IGGYGVLD
+1045 IGGYGVLE

-1060 NESCNFDHVSNII
+1060 NEPCDFDHVSNII

-1113 PPPHLIPISP
+1113 PPPI
-1123 LSYRAKPKPSEI
+1123 
-1135 LTLMPH
+1135 
-1141 SSAKK
+1141 
-1146 QAITISIAEAEVQ
+1146 
-1159 PSLYSV
+1159 
-1165 LPNLALIC
+1165 
-1173 DRGSKV
+1173 
-1179 SPISNVFVTNMLC
+1179 
-1192 DLHVNGSGSYA
+1192 
-1203 FLLYRLE
+1203 

>member
-9 IKDLTPESNEL
+9 IKDLTTEKNEL
-20 THRTFLQ
+20 THRLSLHN
-27 ILLISLKDDF
+27 LLNRLKDHF
-37 NTEFKIEH
+37 NKEFKIEH
-45 EPKKDKQGG
+45 EPKREQGS
-54 QPDFRVSYQGLNI
+54 QPDFRVSFQGLNI
-67 GYIEN
+67 GYVEN
-72 KRVGTDL
+72 KRAGEDL
-79 IQLLKSDQILKY
+79 SQLLKSDQIRKY

-106 VWVGKDENNA
+106 MWVGKDENNA

-124 VSSLDELS
+124 VASLNELS
-132 KPLKPNP
+132 KPLKPKP
-139 QTECDLVELFKS
+139 QTECDLIELFKS
-151 FFNYEAAP
+151 FFNHEAAP

-170 SAPTKYLK
+170 SPRTRYLK
-178 DALIQ
+178 DALIK
-183 YQEKAQVSSIFN
+183 YQEKTQVSSIFK

-260 DAIKEI
+260 DGIKEI
-266 QWLLDEILS
+266 QWLLNEILS
-275 LINHVNMDSII
+275 SINHVDMDSII

-307 DPKLR
+307 NPKLR
-312 EKKGVYYTPD
+312 ESKGVYYTLD

-365 GTFLLEAFRKALETR
+365 GTFLLEAFRKALEMR
-380 KTSDGGTSTKEDKYQ
+380 KTSDGGISTKEDKYQ

-430 KENDALQIIL
+430 KENDALKIIL

-452 DRGLQP
+452 YRGLNP
-458 IFEKE
+458 IFETE
-463 LKSAQE
+463 LLNAQE

-474 KILIITGNPPYSGA
+474 NILIITGNPPYSGA

-497 EVRATYGIEPEF
+497 EVKATYGIEPEF

-515 RNVKLTDKIKKLL
+515 KNVKLADKIQTLL
-528 KNIQTQN
+528 KNIQTQKQ
-535 EGDKSVK
+535 GDKSVK
-542 NTNKDALKNLKK
+542 STNKDALKNLKN
-554 LHSKYKLQKEKNP
+554 LHSKYKLQDEKNL

-631 KKEETPQGAKDENV
+631 KKEKTPQGADDENV

-657 VKKAQATKQK
+657 VKKAQTTKQK
-667 ILQKIYYYDVYGERA
+667 IHYYDVYGERA
-682 EKYDFLA
+682 EKYAFLA

-695 IEWLELAPREP
+695 IEWLELIPREP
-706 FYLLIPQKTSLLDEY
+706 FYLLLPLKTHLLDEY
-721 EQGFSVQDMFQVG
+721 EQGFSVKDMFQVRG
-734 STGICS
+734 TGIYS
-740 QRDHVVFHKDKE
+740 NRDHVVFHKKKE

-767 ELRRI
+767 ELRRKYDI
-772 YNIKKDGRDWRLEYA
+772 GDDSRDWRLEYA
-787 IKDVKANANNLEEYI
+787 IREVKTNIKRLEEYI
-802 VSCQY
+802 VFCQY
-807 RPFDFYYTYYTG
+807 RPFDYRWTYYTPN
-819 KSKSFIAY
+819 SRTFLAY
-827 PRGEVFKHM
+827 PVYDVFKHM

-845 PNQTC
+845 PNQTR
-850 KNVALNIARQSKMHG
+850 KNVALITSRRFCQSQK
-865 EWRYVMAH
+865 
-873 KELVDINLIASAGSM
+873 S
-888 GVGYNYPIC
+888 GVGFVSNKISDLRTSGMEGGDYVNPLYH
-897 QFNNPN
+897 NPN
-903 YTENFTPEFRSFIDK
+903 YTENFTPEFRGFIDK
-918 HYNHSFEPLEVLGYI
+918 HYNHSFEPLEILGYI

-939 PNYRKRYEEF
+939 PNYRKRYEGF
-949 LKADYP
+949 LKIDYP
-955 KILFTNNKDLFRV
+955 KILFTENKDLFRA

-984 ESLNHSF
+984 ESLNYSF

-997 TIGGSYY
+997 TIGESCYI
-1004 KEAHERNPIIKK
+1004 EAHERNPIIKK
-1016 PSYNEP
+1016 PSHNEP
-1022 EQRLYINHSAYF
+1022 EKRLYINHSAYF
-1034 RGVSEEIYNYM
+1034 SGVSQEIYDYR
-1045 IGGYGVLD
+1045 IGGYCVLD

-1060 NESCNFDHVSNII
+1060 NEPCDFDHVTRII

-1099 DSQALMQEILQNPP
+1099 DSKALMQEILQNPP
-1113 PPPHLIPISP
+1113 PPPPFNTNI
-1123 LSYRAKPKPSEI
+1123 
-1135 LTLMPH
+1135 
-1141 SSAKK
+1141 
-1146 QAITISIAEAEVQ
+1146 
-1159 PSLYSV
+1159 
-1165 LPNLALIC
+1165 ALILSRQAKAIG
-1173 DRGSKV
+1173 DLDFDGAFISKEASDNNIYRRGGGS
-1179 SPISNVFVTNMLC
+1179 VFPLFCIT
-1192 DLHVNGSGSYA
+1192 
-1203 FLLYRLE
+1203 

>member
-9 IKDLTPESNEL
+9 IKDLTPEKNEL
-20 THRTFLQ
+20 THRHFLHN
-27 ILLISLKDDF
+27 LLDKLKNHF
-37 NTEFKIEH
+37 NKEFKIEH
-45 EPKKDKQGG
+45 EPERKQGS
-54 QPDFRVSYQGLNI
+54 QPDFCVSFQGLII

-72 KRVGTDL
+72 KKVGTNL
-79 IQLLKSDQILKY
+79 SQLLKSDQNLKY

-106 VWVGKDENNA
+106 VWVGKDENNE
-116 PLIKKEIS
+116 PLIKREIS
-124 VSSLDELS
+124 VASLDELS

-139 QTECDLVELFKS
+139 QTERDLIELFKS

-159 ITNAKDFATHL
+159 IANAKDFATHL

-183 YQEKAQVSSIFN
+183 YQKDTQVSSIFN

-210 SDALAQTLTY
+210 SDAFAQTLTY

-241 SIPENF
+241 SIPKNF

-266 QWLLDEILS
+266 QWLLNEILS
-275 LINHVNMDSII
+275 LINHVDMDSIL

-365 GTFLLEAFRKALETR
+365 GTFLLEAFRKALEMR
-380 KTSDGGTSTKEDKYQ
+380 KTSDGGISTKEDKYQ

-420 AFKEEFKKPL
+420 AFKQEFKKPL

-452 DRGLQP
+452 HRGLQP

-488 SSNEGLFEW
+488 SSNKGLFEW
-497 EVRATYGIEPEF
+497 EVKATYGIEPEF

-515 RNVKLTDKIKKLL
+515 KNVKLTDKIKKLL
-528 KNIQTQN
+528 NNIQAQKQ
-535 EGDKSVK
+535 GDKSVK
-542 NTNKDALKNLKK
+542 NTNKDALKNLKN

-657 VKKAQATKQK
+657 VKKAQTTKQK
-667 ILQKIYYYDVYGERA
+667 IHYYDVYGERA
-682 EKYDFLA
+682 EKYTFLA

-695 IEWLELAPREP
+695 IEWLELTPRAP
-706 FYLLIPQKTSLLDEY
+706 FYLLIPQKTPLLEEY
-721 EQGFSVQDMFQVG
+721 EQGFSVQEMFQISSVG
-734 STGICS
+734 IVTG
-740 QRDHVVFHKDKE
+740 KDRIFIANNTE
-752 SLLKLLKDFSTLEPS
+752 SLKEQVLKYCNEFNEQCVKD
-767 ELRRI
+767 I
-772 YNIKKDGRDWRLEYA
+772 H
-787 IKDVKANANNLEEYI
+787 
-802 VSCQY
+802 Y
-807 RPFDFYYTYYTG
+807 RPFDIRKVYYDTKKLERARENT
-819 KSKSFIAY
+819 
-827 PRGEVFKHM
+827 FKHM
-836 LPPPTNPKT
+836 LPPP
-845 PNQTC
+845 
-850 KNVALNIARQSKMHG
+850 
-865 EWRYVMAH
+865 
-873 KELVDINLIASAGSM
+873 
-888 GVGYNYPIC
+888 
-897 QFNNPN
+897 
-903 YTENFTPEFRSFIDK
+903 
-918 HYNHSFEPLEVLGYI
+918 
-933 YALLYS
+933 
-939 PNYRKRYEEF
+939 
-949 LKADYP
+949 
-955 KILFTNNKDLFRV
+955 NK
-968 LSLLGIEL
+968 
-976 IGLHVLNQ
+976 
-984 ESLNHSF
+984 
-991 EKLKDA
+991 
-997 TIGGSYY
+997 
-1004 KEAHERNPIIKK
+1004 P
-1016 PSYNEP
+1016 
-1022 EQRLYINHSAYF
+1022 
-1034 RGVSEEIYNYM
+1034 
-1045 IGGYGVLD
+1045 
-1053 KYLKSHK
+1053 
-1060 NESCNFDHVSNII
+1060 
-1073 KVIARTIEIQKTLG
+1073 
-1087 FLTSDLPHLKGN
+1087 
-1099 DSQALMQEILQNPP
+1099 
-1113 PPPHLIPISP
+1113 
-1123 LSYRAKPKPSEI
+1123 
-1135 LTLMPH
+1135 
-1141 SSAKK
+1141 
-1146 QAITISIAEAEVQ
+1146 
-1159 PSLYSV
+1159 
-1165 LPNLALIC
+1165 
-1173 DRGSKV
+1173 
-1179 SPISNVFVTNMLC
+1179 
-1192 DLHVNGSGSYA
+1192 
-1203 FLLYRLE
+1203 

>member
-1 MLKEYLES
+1 
-9 IKDLTPESNEL
+9 
-20 THRTFLQ
+20 
-27 ILLISLKDDF
+27 
-37 NTEFKIEH
+37 
-45 EPKKDKQGG
+45 
-54 QPDFRVSYQGLNI
+54 
-67 GYIEN
+67 
-72 KRVGTDL
+72 
-79 IQLLKSDQILKY
+79 
-91 LELNPNLMLTDYLNF
+91 MLTNYLNF
-106 VWVGKDENNA
+106 MWVGKDENNA

-124 VSSLDELS
+124 VASLDELS
-132 KPLKPNP
+132 KPLKPKP
-139 QTECDLVELFKS
+139 QTERDLIELFKS
-151 FFNYEAAP
+151 FFNHEAAP
-159 ITNAKDFATHL
+159 IANAKDFATHL
-170 SAPTKYLK
+170 SPRTKYLK
-178 DALIQ
+178 DALIK

-241 SIPENF
+241 SIPKNF

-260 DAIKEI
+260 DEIKEI
-266 QWLLDEILS
+266 QWLLNEILS
-275 LINHVNMDSII
+275 SINHVDMDSIL

-312 EKKGVYYTPD
+312 ESKGVYYTPD

-430 KENDALQIIL
+430 KENDALKIIL
-440 TNTLIQPSEIAA
+440 TNTLIQPSEIVAY
-452 DRGLQP
+452 RGLSP

-488 SSNEGLFEW
+488 SENKGLFEW
-497 EVRATYGIEPEF
+497 EVKATYGIEPEF

-515 RNVKLTDKIKKLL
+515 KNIKLADKIQTLLNSVQIQKQSGSKNALKEL
-528 KNIQTQN
+528 KN
-535 EGDKSVK
+535 
-542 NTNKDALKNLKK
+542 
-554 LHSKYKLQKEKNP
+554 LHSKYKLQDERNP

-583 KIESLGHGLFGF
+583 KIKSLGHGLFGF

-631 KKEETPQGAKDENV
+631 KNEETPQGAKDENV

-657 VKKAQATKQK
+657 VKKAQATKP
-667 ILQKIYYYDVYGERA
+667 KIYYYDVYGERA
-682 EKYDFLA
+682 EKYAFLA

-695 IEWLELAPREP
+695 IEWLELAPRAP
-706 FYLLIPQKTSLLDEY
+706 FYLLIPQETPLLEEY

-734 STGICS
+734 GTGICS
-740 QRDHVVFHKDKE
+740 KRDHVVFHKDKE
-752 SLLKLLKDFSTLEPS
+752 SLLKLLKDFSTLESS
-767 ELRRI
+767 ELRRKYDI
-772 YNIKKDGRDWRLEYA
+772 EDTEGWKLGRAIENVKKNPHELE
-787 IKDVKANANNLEEYI
+787 KYI

-807 RPFDFYYTYYTG
+807 RPFDYRWTYYTD
-819 KSKSFIAY
+819 KSCGFLARPVY
-827 PRGEVFKHM
+827 DVFKHM
-836 LPPPTNPKT
+836 LPPPTNSKT
-845 PNQTC
+845 PNQMH
-850 KNVALNIARQSKMHG
+850 KNVALNTPRQLKNNDKSWTQCFISSH
-865 EWRYVMAH
+865 
-873 KELVDINLIASAGSM
+873 INDQGLSSGGNGAG
-888 GVGYNYPIC
+888 VNYPLY
-897 QFNNPN
+897 QFRDPN

-939 PNYRKRYEEF
+939 PHYRKRYEEF

-955 KILFTNNKDLFRV
+955 KILFTKNKDLFRV

-984 ESLNHSF
+984 ESLNYSF

-997 TIGGSYY
+997 TIGESYY
-1004 KEAHERNPIIKK
+1004 IEVHERNPIISKK

-1034 RGVSEEIYNYM
+1034 RGVSQEIYDYR
-1045 IGGYGVLD
+1045 IGGYCVLD

-1060 NESCNFDHVSNII
+1060 DEPCDFDHVGNII
-1073 KVIARTIEIQKTLG
+1073 KVIACTIEIQKTLG

-1099 DSQALMQEILQNPP
+1099 VSKALMQEILQNPP

-1146 QAITISIAEAEVQ
+1146 RAITTSIAEVGVQ
-1159 PSLYSV
+1159 FSLYSA
-1165 LPNLALIC
+1165 LSNLALVC

-1192 DLHVNGSGSYA
+1192 HLHVNGSGSYA
-1203 FLLYRLE
+1203 FLLYRLT

>member
-9 IKDLTPESNEL
+9 IKDLTTEKNEL
-20 THRTFLQ
+20 THRLSLQ
-27 ILLISLKDDF
+27 NLLNRLKDNF
-37 NTEFKIEH
+37 NKEFKIEH
-45 EPKKDKQGG
+45 EPKKEQGS
-54 QPDFRVSYQGLNI
+54 QPDFRVSFQGLNI

-72 KRVGTDL
+72 KRVGNNL
-79 IQLLKSDQILKY
+79 SQLLKSDQIRKY

-106 VWVGKDENNA
+106 MWVGKDENNA

-124 VSSLDELS
+124 VASLDELS
-132 KPLKPNP
+132 KPLKPKP
-139 QTECDLVELFKS
+139 QTERDLIELFKS
-151 FFNYEAAP
+151 FFNHEVAP

-170 SAPTKYLK
+170 SPRTRYLK
-178 DALIQ
+178 DALIK
-183 YQEKAQVSSIFN
+183 YQEKTQVSSIFN

-241 SIPENF
+241 SIPKNF

-260 DAIKEI
+260 DGIKEI
-266 QWLLDEILS
+266 QWLLNEILS
-275 LINHVNMDSII
+275 SINHVDMDSIL

-312 EKKGVYYTPD
+312 ESKGVYYTPD

-365 GTFLLEAFRKALETR
+365 GTFLLEAFRKALEMR
-380 KTSDGGTSTKEDKYQ
+380 KTSDGGISTKEDKYQ

-430 KENDALQIIL
+430 KENDALKIIL

-452 DRGLQP
+452 YRGLNP
-458 IFEKE
+458 IFETE
-463 LKSAQE
+463 LLNAQE

-474 KILIITGNPPYSGA
+474 NILIITGNPPYSGA

-497 EVRATYGIEPEF
+497 EVKATYGIEPKF

-515 RNVKLTDKIKKLL
+515 KKVKLADKIKTLL
-528 KNIQTQN
+528 SSIQIQKQ
-535 EGDKSVK
+535 GDKSVK
-542 NTNKDALKNLKK
+542 NTNKDALKKLKQI
-554 LHSKYKLQKEKNP
+554 HSKYKLQDEQNP

-574 VKFMRFAQN
+574 VKFMSFAQN

-631 KKEETPQGAKDENV
+631 KKEKTPQGADDENV
-645 FNIMQGVSINLF
+645 FNIKQGVSINLF
-657 VKKAQATKQK
+657 VKKAQTTKQK
-667 ILQKIYYYDVYGERA
+667 IHYYDVYGERA
-682 EKYDFLA
+682 EKYAFLA

-695 IEWLELAPREP
+695 IEWLELTPRKP
-706 FYLLIPQKTSLLDEY
+706 FYLLLPLETRLLDEY
-721 EQGFSVQDMFQVG
+721 EQGFSVQKMFQISSVG
-734 STGICS
+734 IVTG
-740 QRDHVVFHKDKE
+740 RDRIFIANNTE
-752 SLLKLLKDFSTLEPS
+752 SLKEQVLKYCNEFNEQC
-767 ELRRI
+767 
-772 YNIKKDGRDWRLEYA
+772 
-787 IKDVKANANNLEEYI
+787 IKDI
-802 VSCQY
+802 HY
-807 RPFDFYYTYYTG
+807 RPFDIRKVYYDTKKLERARENT
-819 KSKSFIAY
+819 
-827 PRGEVFKHM
+827 FKHM

-845 PNQTC
+845 PNQTR
-850 KNVALNIARQSKMHG
+850 KNVALITSRRFCQSQK
-865 EWRYVMAH
+865 
-873 KELVDINLIASAGSM
+873 S
-888 GVGYNYPIC
+888 GVGFVSNKISDLRTWTCPGMEGGDYVNPLYH
-897 QFNNPN
+897 NPN

-918 HYNHSFEPLEVLGYI
+918 HYNHSFEPLEILGYI

-939 PNYRKRYEEF
+939 PNYRKRYEGF
-949 LKADYP
+949 LKIDYP
-955 KILFTNNKDLFRV
+955 KILFTENKDLFRA

-984 ESLNHSF
+984 ESLNYSF

-997 TIGGSYY
+997 TIGESYY

-1016 PSYNEP
+1016 PSHNEP
-1022 EQRLYINHSAYF
+1022 EKRLYINHSAYF
-1034 RGVSEEIYNYM
+1034 SGVSQEIYDYR
-1045 IGGYGVLD
+1045 IGGYCVLD

-1060 NESCNFDHVSNII
+1060 NESCDFDHVTRII

-1099 DSQALMQEILQNPP
+1099 DSKALMQEILQNPP
-1113 PPPHLIPISP
+1113 PPPI
-1123 LSYRAKPKPSEI
+1123 
-1135 LTLMPH
+1135 
-1141 SSAKK
+1141 
-1146 QAITISIAEAEVQ
+1146 
-1159 PSLYSV
+1159 
-1165 LPNLALIC
+1165 
-1173 DRGSKV
+1173 
-1179 SPISNVFVTNMLC
+1179 
-1192 DLHVNGSGSYA
+1192 
-1203 FLLYRLE
+1203 

>member
-9 IKDLTPESNEL
+9 IKDLTTEKNEL
-20 THRTFLQ
+20 THRPSLYN
-27 ILLISLKDDF
+27 LLSRLKDHF
-37 NTEFKIEH
+37 NKEFKIEH
-45 EPKKDKQGG
+45 EPNKEQGS
-54 QPDFRVSYQGLNI
+54 QPDFRVSFQGLNI

-72 KRVGTDL
+72 KRAGANL
-79 IQLLKSDQILKY
+79 SQLLKSDQILKY
-91 LELNPNLMLTDYLNF
+91 LELNPNLMLTNYLNF

-124 VSSLDELS
+124 IASPDELS
-132 KPLKPNP
+132 KPIKPKP
-139 QTECDLVELFKS
+139 QTERDLIELFKS
-151 FFNYEAAP
+151 FFNHEAAP

-170 SAPTKYLK
+170 SPRTRYLK
-178 DALIQ
+178 DALIK
-183 YQEKAQVSSIFN
+183 YQKETQVSSIFN

-260 DAIKEI
+260 DGIKEI
-266 QWLLDEILS
+266 QWLLNEILS
-275 LINHVNMDSII
+275 SINHVDMDSIL

-312 EKKGVYYTPD
+312 ESKGVYYTPD

-365 GTFLLEAFRKALETR
+365 GTFLLEAFRKALEMR
-380 KTSDGGTSTKEDKYQ
+380 KTSDGGISTKEDKYQ

-430 KENDALQIIL
+430 KENDVLKIIL

-452 DRGLQP
+452 YRGLNP
-458 IFEKE
+458 IFETE
-463 LKSAQE
+463 LLNAQE

-474 KILIITGNPPYSGA
+474 NILIITGNPPYSGA

-497 EVRATYGIEPEF
+497 EVKATYGIEPEF

-515 RNVKLTDKIKKLL
+515 KKVKLTDKIKKLL
-528 KNIQTQN
+528 KNLQTQKESSN
-535 EGDKSVK
+535 QTQKQGDKSVK
-542 NTNKDALKNLKK
+542 NTNKDALKNLKQIY
-554 LHSKYKLQKEKNP
+554 SKYKLQNEQNP
-567 KWLLDDY
+567 KWILDDY

-583 KIESLGHGLFGF
+583 KIESLEHGLFGF

-631 KKEETPQGAKDENV
+631 KKEKTPQGADDENV
-645 FNIMQGVSINLF
+645 FNIKQGVSINLF
-657 VKKAQATKQK
+657 VKNPQTTKQK
-667 ILQKIYYYDVYGERA
+667 IHYYDVYGERA
-682 EKYDFLA
+682 EKYAFLA

-695 IEWLELAPREP
+695 IEWLELTPREP
-706 FYLLIPQKTSLLDEY
+706 FYLLLPLKTRLLDEY
-721 EQGFSVQDMFQVG
+721 EQGFSVKDMFQISSVG
-734 STGICS
+734 IVTG
-740 QRDHVVFHKDKE
+740 RDRIFIANNTE
-752 SLLKLLKDFSTLEPS
+752 SLKEQVLKYCNEFNEQC
-767 ELRRI
+767 
-772 YNIKKDGRDWRLEYA
+772 
-787 IKDVKANANNLEEYI
+787 IKDI
-802 VSCQY
+802 HY
-807 RPFDFYYTYYTG
+807 RPFDIRKVYYDTKKLERARENT
-819 KSKSFIAY
+819 
-827 PRGEVFKHM
+827 FKHM
-836 LPPPTNPKT
+836 LPPPP
-845 PNQTC
+845 PPQTR
-850 KNVALNIARQSKMHG
+850 KNVALNTPRQLKNNDKS
-865 EWRYVMAH
+865 WTQCFISSR
-873 KELVDINLIASAGSM
+873 INDQGLSSGGNGAG
-888 GVGYNYPIC
+888 VNYPLY

-949 LKADYP
+949 LKIDYP
-955 KILFTNNKDLFRV
+955 KILFTENKDLFRA

-984 ESLNHSF
+984 ESLNYSF

-997 TIGGSYY
+997 TIGESCYI
-1004 KEAHERNPIIKK
+1004 EAHERNPIIKK
-1016 PSYNEP
+1016 PSHN

-1034 RGVSEEIYNYM
+1034 SGVSQEIYDYR
-1045 IGGYGVLD
+1045 IGGYCVLD

-1060 NESCNFDHVSNII
+1060 NEPCDFDHVTCII

-1099 DSQALMQEILQNPP
+1099 DSKALMQEILQNPP
-1113 PPPHLIPISP
+1113 PPPPYQYRPYLI
-1123 LSYRAKPKPSEI
+1123 APSQS
-1135 LTLMPH
+1135 H
-1141 SSAKK
+1141 
-1146 QAITISIAEAEVQ
+1146 
-1159 PSLYSV
+1159 
-1165 LPNLALIC
+1165 
-1173 DRGSKV
+1173 RR
-1179 SPISNVFVTNMLC
+1179 F
-1192 DLHVNGSGSYA
+1192 
-1203 FLLYRLE
+1203 

>member
-9 IKDLTPESNEL
+9 IKDITHESNEL
-20 THRTFLQ
+20 THRLFLHN
-27 ILLISLKDDF
+27 LLDKLKNHF
-37 NTEFKIEH
+37 NKEFKIEH
-45 EPKKDKQGG
+45 EPERKQGS
-54 QPDFRVSYQGLNI
+54 QPDFRISYQGLNI

-72 KRVGTDL
+72 KRVGTNL
-79 IQLLKSDQILKY
+79 NQLLKSDQILKY

-106 VWVGKDENNA
+106 MWVGKDENNA
-116 PLIKKEIS
+116 PLVKRKIS
-124 VSSLDELS
+124 VASPDELS
-132 KPLKPNP
+132 KPIKPKL
-139 QTECDLVELFKS
+139 QTERDLIEFFKG
-151 FFNYEAAP
+151 FFNHEAAP

-170 SAPTKYLK
+170 SAPTRYLK

-183 YQEKAQVSSIFN
+183 YQKDTQVSSIFK

-210 SDALAQTLTY
+210 SDAFAQTLTY

-233 INLDNVRS
+233 IDLDNVRS
-241 SIPENF
+241 SIPKNF

-266 QWLLDEILS
+266 QWLLNEILS
-275 LINHVNMDSII
+275 LINHVDMDSIL

-365 GTFLLEAFRKALETR
+365 GTFLLEAFRKALEMR

-430 KENDALQIIL
+430 KENDALKIIL
-440 TNTLIQPSEIAA
+440 TNTLIQPSEIVAY
-452 DRGLQP
+452 RGLNP

-463 LKSAQE
+463 LSNAQE

-474 KILIITGNPPYSGA
+474 NILIITGNPPYSGA

-497 EVRATYGIEPEF
+497 EVKATYGIEPEF
-509 QTIEIE
+509 QTIEME
-515 RNVKLTDKIKKLL
+515 KNVKLTDKIQTLL
-528 KNIQTQN
+528 NNIQKQK
-535 EGDKSVK
+535 ESGSK
-542 NTNKDALKNLKK
+542 NALKELKK
-554 LHSKYKLQKEKNP
+554 LHSKYKLQNEKNP

-583 KIESLGHGLFGF
+583 KIKSLGHGLFGF
-595 ISNNAFLDN
+595 ISNSAFLDN

-631 KKEETPQGAKDENV
+631 KKEKTPQGAKDENV

-657 VKKAQATKQK
+657 VKKAQTTKQK
-667 ILQKIYYYDVYGERA
+667 ILQKIYYYDVYGQRA
-682 EKYDFLA
+682 EKYAFLA

-695 IEWLELAPREP
+695 IEWLELTPRGP
-706 FYLLIPQKTSLLDEY
+706 FYSLLPLKTPLLEEY

-740 QRDHVVFHKDKE
+740 QRDRVVFHKDKK

-767 ELRRI
+767 ELRRK

-836 LPPPTNPKT
+836 LPPPPPTNPKT
-845 PNQTC
+845 PNQTR
-850 KNVALNIARQSKMHG
+850 KNVALNTPRQLKNSDKS
-865 EWRYVMAH
+865 WTQCFISSN
-873 KELVDINLIASAGSM
+873 INDQGLSSGGNGAG
-888 GVGYNYPIC
+888 VNYPLY
-897 QFNNPN
+897 QFRDPN

-918 HYNHSFEPLEVLGYI
+918 HYNHSFEPLEVLGYM

-955 KILFTNNKDLFRV
+955 KILFTNNKDLFRA

-984 ESLNHSF
+984 ESLNYSF

-997 TIGGSYY
+997 TIGESYY
-1004 KEAHERNPIIKK
+1004 IEAHECNPIIKK
-1016 PSYNEP
+1016 PSHNEP

-1034 RGVSEEIYNYM
+1034 RGVSEEIYHYM

-1060 NESCNFDHVSNII
+1060 NEPCDFDHVSNII

-1099 DSQALMQEILQNPP
+1099 DSKALMQEILQNPP
-1113 PPPHLIPISP
+1113 PPPPFNTNI
-1123 LSYRAKPKPSEI
+1123 
-1135 LTLMPH
+1135 
-1141 SSAKK
+1141 
-1146 QAITISIAEAEVQ
+1146 
-1159 PSLYSV
+1159 
-1165 LPNLALIC
+1165 ALILSRQAKAIG
-1173 DRGSKV
+1173 DFDFDAAFISKEASDNNIYRRGG
-1179 SPISNVFVTNMLC
+1179 
-1192 DLHVNGSGSYA
+1192 GSA
-1203 FLLYRLE
+1203 FPLFCIT

>member
-9 IKDLTPESNEL
+9 IKDLTLKKNEL
-20 THRTFLQ
+20 THRPSLYN
-27 ILLISLKDDF
+27 LLKGLKDHF
-37 NTEFKIEH
+37 NKEYKIEH
-45 EPKKDKQGG
+45 EPKREQKS
-54 QPDFRVSYQGLNI
+54 QPDFRVSLQGLSI

-72 KRVGTDL
+72 KRVGTNL
-79 IQLLKSDQILKY
+79 SQLLKNDQILKY

-106 VWVGKDENNA
+106 MWVGKDENNA
-116 PLIKKEIS
+116 PFIKKEIS
-124 VSSLDELS
+124 IASLDELS
-132 KPLKPNP
+132 KPLNP
-139 QTECDLVELFKS
+139 KKQTENDLIELFKS
-151 FFNYEAAP
+151 FFNHEATP
-159 ITNAKDFATHL
+159 IANAKDFATHL
-170 SAPTKYLK
+170 SPRTRCLK
-178 DALIQ
+178 EALIQ
-183 YQEKAQVSSIFN
+183 NQEKTQVSSIFN
-195 NFKEYLYEELSFEDF
+195 NFKAYLYEELSFEDF

-233 INLDNVRS
+233 IDLNNVRS
-241 SIPENF
+241 SIPKNF

-260 DAIKEI
+260 DEIKEI
-266 QWLLDEILS
+266 QWLLNEILS
-275 LINHVNMDSII
+275 LINHVDMGSIL

-312 EKKGVYYTPD
+312 ESKGVYYTPD

-337 THFKD
+337 TRFKD

-380 KTSDGGTSTKEDKYQ
+380 KTSDGGASTKEDKYQ

-420 AFKEEFKKPL
+420 AFKQEFKKPL
-430 KENDALQIIL
+430 KEDDALKIIL

-452 DRGLQP
+452 YRGLQP
-458 IFEKE
+458 IFEEE

-474 KILIITGNPPYSGA
+474 NILIITGNPPYSGA

-497 EVRATYGIEPEF
+497 EVKATYGIEPKF

-515 RNVKLTDKIKKLL
+515 KNIKLTDKIQTLL
-528 KNIQTQN
+528 KNLQTQKESGSQN
-535 EGDKSVK
+535 
-542 NTNKDALKNLKK
+542 ALKELKN
-554 LHSKYKLQKEKNP
+554 LHSKYKLQDEKNP

-631 KKEETPQGAKDENV
+631 KKEKTPQGAKDENV
-645 FNIMQGVSINLF
+645 FDIQQGVSINLF
-657 VKKAQATKQK
+657 VKKAQTTKQK
-667 ILQKIYYYDVYGERA
+667 IHYYDVYGQRA
-682 EKYDFLA
+682 EKYAFLA
-689 QNDLNS
+689 QNDLDS
-695 IEWLELAPREP
+695 IEWLELTPREP
-706 FYLLIPQKTSLLDEY
+706 FYSLLPLETRLLDEY
-721 EQGFSVQDMFQVG
+721 EQGFSVKDMFQISSVG
-734 STGICS
+734 IATG
-740 QRDHVVFHKDKE
+740 KDRIFIANNTE
-752 SLLKLLKDFSTLEPS
+752 SLKEQVLKYCNEFNEQCVKD
-767 ELRRI
+767 I
-772 YNIKKDGRDWRLEYA
+772 H
-787 IKDVKANANNLEEYI
+787 
-802 VSCQY
+802 Y
-807 RPFDFYYTYYTG
+807 RPFDIRKVYYDTKKLERARENT
-819 KSKSFIAY
+819 
-827 PRGEVFKHM
+827 FKHM

-845 PNQTC
+845 PNQTH
-850 KNVALNIARQSKMHG
+850 KNVALITSRRFCQSQK
-865 EWRYVMAH
+865 
-873 KELVDINLIASAGSM
+873 S
-888 GVGYNYPIC
+888 GVGFVSNKISDLRTWTCPGMEGGDYVNPLYH
-897 QFNNPN
+897 NPN

-918 HYNHSFEPLEVLGYI
+918 HYSHSFEPLEVLGYI

-939 PNYRKRYEEF
+939 PNYRKRYEDF

-955 KILFTNNKDLFRV
+955 KILFTNNKDLFRA

-976 IGLHVLNQ
+976 IGLHVLNK
-984 ESLNHSF
+984 ESLNYSF

-997 TIGGSYY
+997 TIGESCY
-1004 KEAHERNPIIKK
+1004 KEERNPIIKK
-1016 PSYNEP
+1016 PSHNEP

-1034 RGVSEEIYNYM
+1034 RGVSEEIYGYR
-1045 IGGYGVLD
+1045 IGGYCVLD

-1060 NESCNFDHVSNII
+1060 NEPCDFDHVSNII

-1099 DSQALMQEILQNPP
+1099 DSKALMQEILHNPP
-1113 PPPHLIPISP
+1113 PPI
-1123 LSYRAKPKPSEI
+1123 
-1135 LTLMPH
+1135 
-1141 SSAKK
+1141 
-1146 QAITISIAEAEVQ
+1146 
-1159 PSLYSV
+1159 
-1165 LPNLALIC
+1165 
-1173 DRGSKV
+1173 
-1179 SPISNVFVTNMLC
+1179 
-1192 DLHVNGSGSYA
+1192 
-1203 FLLYRLE
+1203 

>member
-1 MLKEYLES
+1 MLKEYLEG
-9 IKDLTPESNEL
+9 IKDLTPEKNEL
-20 THRTFLQ
+20 THRAFLEN
-27 ILLISLKDDF
+27 LLISLKENF
-37 NTEFKIEH
+37 NKEFKIEH
-45 EPKKDKQGG
+45 EPERKQGS
-54 QPDFRVSYQGLNI
+54 QPDFRVSFQGLNI

-72 KRVGTDL
+72 KRVGTNL
-79 IQLLKSDQILKY
+79 NRLLKSDQVLKY

-106 VWVGKDENNA
+106 VWVGKDENNE

-124 VSSLDELS
+124 IASLDELS
-132 KPLKPNP
+132 KPIKPKP
-139 QTECDLVELFKS
+139 QTERDLIELFKS
-151 FFNYEAAP
+151 FFNHEAVP

-178 DALIQ
+178 DALIK
-183 YQEKAQVSSIFN
+183 YQKDEQVSSIFN

-210 SDALAQTLTY
+210 SDAFAQTLTY

-241 SIPENF
+241 SIPKNF

-266 QWLLDEILS
+266 QWLLNEILS
-275 LINHVNMDSII
+275 LINHVDMDSIL

-298 FYETFLSAY
+298 FYETFLSTY

-322 SVVKFIINALDSLLK
+322 SVVEFIINALDSLLK

-365 GTFLLEAFRKALETR
+365 GTFLLEAFKKALETR

-440 TNTLIQPSEIAA
+440 TNTLIQPSEIVAY
-452 DRGLQP
+452 RGLIP

-469 IKKDE
+469 IKKNE
-474 KILIITGNPPYSGA
+474 NILIITGNPPYSGA

-497 EVRATYGIEPEF
+497 EVKATYGIEPEF
-509 QTIEIE
+509 QTIETKK
-515 RNVKLTDKIKKLL
+515 NVKLTDEIQTLL
-528 KNIQTQN
+528 DNIQTQK
-535 EGDKSVK
+535 ESGSK
-542 NTNKDALKNLKK
+542 NALKELKQ

-667 ILQKIYYYDVYGERA
+667 IFYYDVYGERA
-682 EKYDFLA
+682 EKYAFLA
-689 QNDLNS
+689 KNDLNS

-706 FYLLIPQKTSLLDEY
+706 FYLLIPQKTPLLEEY
-721 EQGFSVQDMFQVG
+721 EQGFSVQEMFQIGSVG
-734 STGICS
+734 IATG
-740 QRDHVVFHKDKE
+740 KDRIFIANNTE
-752 SLLKLLKDFSTLEPS
+752 SLKEQVLKYCNEFNEQ
-767 ELRRI
+767 
-772 YNIKKDGRDWRLEYA
+772 Y
-787 IKDVKANANNLEEYI
+787 IKDI
-802 VSCQY
+802 HY
-807 RPFDFYYTYYTG
+807 RPFDIRKVYYDTKKLERARENT
-819 KSKSFIAY
+819 
-827 PRGEVFKHM
+827 FKHM
-836 LPPPTNPKT
+836 LPPPPPTNPKT
-845 PNQTC
+845 PNQTR
-850 KNVALNIARQSKMHG
+850 KNVVLNTPRQLKNNDKSWTQCFISSH
-865 EWRYVMAH
+865 
-873 KELVDINLIASAGSM
+873 INDQGLSSGGNGAG
-888 GVGYNYPIC
+888 VNYPLY
-897 QFNNPN
+897 QFKHPN

-939 PNYRKRYEEF
+939 PHYRKRYEEF

-955 KILFTNNKDLFRV
+955 KILFTNNKDLFRA

-984 ESLNHSF
+984 ESLNYSF

-997 TIGGSYY
+997 TIGESCYSPSS
-1004 KEAHERNPIIKK
+1004 KLTEAHDRNPIIKK
-1016 PSYNEP
+1016 PFYNEP

-1034 RGVSEEIYNYM
+1034 RGVSEEIYHYM

-1073 KVIARTIEIQKTLG
+1073 KVIACTIEIQKTLG

-1099 DSQALMQEILQNPP
+1099 DT
-1113 PPPHLIPISP
+1113 
-1123 LSYRAKPKPSEI
+1123 KP
-1135 LTLMPH
+1135 
-1141 SSAKK
+1141 
-1146 QAITISIAEAEVQ
+1146 
-1159 PSLYSV
+1159 
-1165 LPNLALIC
+1165 
-1173 DRGSKV
+1173 
-1179 SPISNVFVTNMLC
+1179 
-1192 DLHVNGSGSYA
+1192 
-1203 FLLYRLE
+1203 

>member
-9 IKDLTPESNEL
+9 IKDLTPEKNEL
-20 THRTFLQ
+20 THRHFLHN
-27 ILLISLKDDF
+27 LLDKLKNHF
-37 NTEFKIEH
+37 NKEFKIEH
-45 EPKKDKQGG
+45 EPKREQRS
-54 QPDFRVSYQGLNI
+54 QPDFRVSFQGLNI

-79 IQLLKSDQILKY
+79 RKIVESEKSDQILKY

-106 VWVGKDENNA
+106 VWVGKDENNE

-124 VSSLDELS
+124 VASPDELS
-132 KPLKPNP
+132 KPLKPKP
-139 QTECDLVELFKS
+139 QTERDLIELFKS

-170 SAPTKYLK
+170 SVPTKYLK
-178 DALIQ
+178 DALIT
-183 YQEKAQVSSIFN
+183 YQKDDQVSSIFK

-210 SDALAQTLTY
+210 SDAFAQTLTY

-241 SIPENF
+241 SIPKNF

-266 QWLLDEILS
+266 QWLLNEILS
-275 LINHVNMDSII
+275 LINHVDMDSII

-337 THFKD
+337 TRFKD

-365 GTFLLEAFRKALETR
+365 GTFLLEAFRKALEVR

-430 KENDALQIIL
+430 KENDALKIIL
-440 TNTLIQPSEIAA
+440 TNTLIQPSEIVAY
-452 DRGLQP
+452 RGLSP

-463 LKSAQE
+463 LSNAQG
-469 IKKDE
+469 IKKNE

-488 SSNEGLFEW
+488 SENKGLFEW
-497 EVRATYGIEPEF
+497 EVKATYGIEPEF

-515 RNVKLTDKIKKLL
+515 KNVKLTDKIQTLL
-528 KNIQTQN
+528 KNIQTQK
-535 EGDKSVK
+535 ESGSK
-542 NTNKDALKNLKK
+542 NALKELKS

-574 VKFMRFAQN
+574 MKFMRFAQN

-631 KKEETPQGAKDENV
+631 KKEETPQGAKDENI

-667 ILQKIYYYDVYGERA
+667 IFYYDVYGERA
-682 EKYDFLA
+682 EKYAFLA

-695 IEWLELAPREP
+695 INWLELAPREP
-706 FYLLIPQKTSLLDEY
+706 FYLLIPQETPLLDEY

-767 ELRRI
+767 ELRRV

-787 IKDVKANANNLEEYI
+787 IKDVKANADNLEEYI
-802 VSCQY
+802 VLCQY
-807 RPFDFYYTYYTG
+807 RPFDFYYT
-819 KSKSFIAY
+819 
-827 PRGEVFKHM
+827 V
-836 LPPPTNPKT
+836 
-845 PNQTC
+845 
-850 KNVALNIARQSKMHG
+850 
-865 EWRYVMAH
+865 
-873 KELVDINLIASAGSM
+873 
-888 GVGYNYPIC
+888 
-897 QFNNPN
+897 
-903 YTENFTPEFRSFIDK
+903 
-918 HYNHSFEPLEVLGYI
+918 
-933 YALLYS
+933 
-939 PNYRKRYEEF
+939 
-949 LKADYP
+949 
-955 KILFTNNKDLFRV
+955 
-968 LSLLGIEL
+968 
-976 IGLHVLNQ
+976 
-984 ESLNHSF
+984 
-991 EKLKDA
+991 
-997 TIGGSYY
+997 
-1004 KEAHERNPIIKK
+1004 
-1016 PSYNEP
+1016 
-1022 EQRLYINHSAYF
+1022 
-1034 RGVSEEIYNYM
+1034 
-1045 IGGYGVLD
+1045 
-1053 KYLKSHK
+1053 
-1060 NESCNFDHVSNII
+1060 
-1073 KVIARTIEIQKTLG
+1073 
-1087 FLTSDLPHLKGN
+1087 
-1099 DSQALMQEILQNPP
+1099 PP
-1113 PPPHLIPISP
+1113 PPPN
-1123 LSYRAKPKPSEI
+1123 KP
-1135 LTLMPH
+1135 
-1141 SSAKK
+1141 
-1146 QAITISIAEAEVQ
+1146 
-1159 PSLYSV
+1159 
-1165 LPNLALIC
+1165 
-1173 DRGSKV
+1173 
-1179 SPISNVFVTNMLC
+1179 
-1192 DLHVNGSGSYA
+1192 
-1203 FLLYRLE
+1203 

>member
-9 IKDLTPESNEL
+9 IKDLTPEKNEL
-20 THRTFLQ
+20 THRLFLHN
-27 ILLISLKDDF
+27 LLDKLKNHF
-37 NTEFKIEH
+37 NKEFKIEH
-45 EPKKDKQGG
+45 EPNRDKQGG
-54 QPDFRVSYQGLNI
+54 QPDFRISHQGLNI

-79 IQLLKSDQILKY
+79 NRLLKSDQVLKY

-106 VWVGKDENNA
+106 MWVGKDEENK
-116 PLIKKEIS
+116 PSIKREIS
-124 VSSLDELS
+124 IASLDELS
-132 KPLKPNP
+132 KPLKPKP
-139 QTECDLVELFKS
+139 QTERDLIELFKS
-151 FFNYEAAP
+151 FFNHEAAP
-159 ITNAKDFATHL
+159 IANAKDFATHL
-170 SAPTKYLK
+170 SPRTKYLK
-178 DALIQ
+178 DALIK

-241 SIPENF
+241 SIPKNF

-260 DAIKEI
+260 DEIKEI
-266 QWLLDEILS
+266 QWLLNEILS
-275 LINHVNMDSII
+275 SINHVDMDSIL

-420 AFKEEFKKPL
+420 AFKQEFKKPL

-440 TNTLIQPSEIAA
+440 TNTLIQPSEIVAY
-452 DRGLQP
+452 RGLSP

-497 EVRATYGIEPEF
+497 EVKATYGIEPEF

-515 RNVKLTDKIKKLL
+515 KNVKLTDKIQTLL
-528 KNIQTQN
+528 SSVQIQKQSGSKN
-535 EGDKSVK
+535 
-542 NTNKDALKNLKK
+542 ALKELKK
-554 LHSKYKLQKEKNP
+554 LHSKYKLQNEKNP

-657 VKKAQATKQK
+657 VKKAQTTKQK
-667 ILQKIYYYDVYGERA
+667 IHYYDVYGQRA
-682 EKYDFLA
+682 EKYAFLT

-695 IEWLELAPREP
+695 IEWLEIAPREP
-706 FYLLIPQKTSLLDEY
+706 FYLLLPLETPLLDEY

-734 STGICS
+734 GTGICS
-740 QRDHVVFHKDKE
+740 KRDHVVFHKDKE
-752 SLLKLLKDFSTLEPS
+752 SLLKLLKDFSTLEPV
-767 ELRRI
+767 ELRRKYDI
-772 YNIKKDGRDWRLEYA
+772 GDDSRDWRLNNA
-787 IKDVKANANNLEEYI
+787 IKEVKTNIKRLEEYI

-807 RPFDFYYTYYTG
+807 RPFDYRWTYYTPN
-819 KSKSFIAY
+819 SRTFLAY
-827 PRGEVFKHM
+827 PVYDVFKHM
-836 LPPPTNPKT
+836 LPP
-845 PNQTC
+845 
-850 KNVALNIARQSKMHG
+850 
-865 EWRYVMAH
+865 
-873 KELVDINLIASAGSM
+873 
-888 GVGYNYPIC
+888 
-897 QFNNPN
+897 
-903 YTENFTPEFRSFIDK
+903 
-918 HYNHSFEPLEVLGYI
+918 
-933 YALLYS
+933 
-939 PNYRKRYEEF
+939 
-949 LKADYP
+949 
-955 KILFTNNKDLFRV
+955 
-968 LSLLGIEL
+968 
-976 IGLHVLNQ
+976 
-984 ESLNHSF
+984 
-991 EKLKDA
+991 
-997 TIGGSYY
+997 
-1004 KEAHERNPIIKK
+1004 
-1016 PSYNEP
+1016 
-1022 EQRLYINHSAYF
+1022 
-1034 RGVSEEIYNYM
+1034 
-1045 IGGYGVLD
+1045 
-1053 KYLKSHK
+1053 
-1060 NESCNFDHVSNII
+1060 
-1073 KVIARTIEIQKTLG
+1073 
-1087 FLTSDLPHLKGN
+1087 
-1099 DSQALMQEILQNPP
+1099 
-1113 PPPHLIPISP
+1113 
-1123 LSYRAKPKPSEI
+1123 
-1135 LTLMPH
+1135 
-1141 SSAKK
+1141 
-1146 QAITISIAEAEVQ
+1146 
-1159 PSLYSV
+1159 
-1165 LPNLALIC
+1165 
-1173 DRGSKV
+1173 
-1179 SPISNVFVTNMLC
+1179 
-1192 DLHVNGSGSYA
+1192 
-1203 FLLYRLE
+1203 

>member
-1 MLKEYLES
+1 MLKEYLEG
-9 IKDLTPESNEL
+9 IKNITPESNEL
-20 THRTFLQ
+20 THRGSLEN
-27 ILLISLKDDF
+27 LLKDLKNNF
-37 NTEFKIEH
+37 NTEFEIEH
-45 EPKKDKQGG
+45 EPKRERGS
-54 QPDFRVSYQGLNI
+54 QPDFRISYQGLNI

-72 KRVGTDL
+72 KKVGTDL
-79 IQLLKSDQILKY
+79 NRLLKSDQVLKY

-106 VWVGKDENNA
+106 VWVGKDEENK
-116 PLIKKEIS
+116 PLIKREIS
-124 VSSLDELS
+124 IASLDELP

-139 QTECDLVELFKS
+139 QTECDLIELFKG
-151 FFNYEAAP
+151 FFNHEAAP

-170 SAPTKYLK
+170 SVPTKYLK

-183 YQEKAQVSSIFN
+183 YQKDDQVSSIFK

-210 SDALAQTLTY
+210 SDAFAQTLTY

-233 INLDNVRS
+233 IDFNNVRS
-241 SIPENF
+241 TIPKNF

-260 DAIKEI
+260 DEIKEI
-266 QWLLDEILS
+266 QWLLNEILS
-275 LINHVNMDSII
+275 SINHVDMDSIL

-322 SVVKFIINALDSLLK
+322 PVVEFIINALDSLLK

-365 GTFLLEAFRKALETR
+365 GTFLLEAFRKALEVR

-412 IAHLNLSQ
+412 IAHLNISQ

-430 KENDALQIIL
+430 KGNDVLQIIL
-440 TNTLIQPSEIAA
+440 TNTLIQPSEIIAY
-452 DRGLQP
+452 RGLNP

-469 IKKDE
+469 IKKNE
-474 KILIITGNPPYSGA
+474 NILIITGNPPYSGA
-488 SSNEGLFEW
+488 SSNKGLFEW
-497 EVRATYGIEPEF
+497 EVKATYGIEPEF

-515 RNVKLTDKIKKLL
+515 KNVKLTDKIQTLL
-528 KNIQTQN
+528 KNVQKQK
-535 EGDKSVK
+535 ESSS
-542 NTNKDALKNLKK
+542 KDALKALKS
-554 LHSKYKLQKEKNP
+554 LHSKYKLQNEKNT

-583 KIESLGHGLFGF
+583 KIELLGHGLFGF

-631 KKEETPQGAKDENV
+631 KKEKTPQGAKDENV

-657 VKKAQATKQK
+657 VKKAQTTKQK
-667 ILQKIYYYDVYGERA
+667 IHYYDVYGQRA
-682 EKYDFLA
+682 EKYTFLA

-695 IEWLELAPREP
+695 IEWLEIAPREP
-706 FYLLIPQKTSLLDEY
+706 FYLLIPQKTPLLEEY

-734 STGICS
+734 GTGICS
-740 QRDHVVFHKDKE
+740 SRDHVVFHKDKE

-767 ELRRI
+767 ELRRKYDI
-772 YNIKKDGRDWRLEYA
+772 GDDSRDWRLNNA
-787 IKDVKANANNLEEYI
+787 IKEVKTNIKRLEEYI

-807 RPFDFYYTYYTG
+807 RPFDYRWTYYTPN
-819 KSKSFIAY
+819 SRTFLAY
-827 PRGEVFKHM
+827 PVYDVFKHM
-836 LPPPTNPKT
+836 LPPPPPTNPKT
-845 PNQTC
+845 PNQTHQNVVLNTPRQL
-850 KNVALNIARQSKMHG
+850 KNNDKSWTQCFISSC
-865 EWRYVMAH
+865 
-873 KELVDINLIASAGSM
+873 INDQGLSSGGNGAG
-888 GVGYNYPIC
+888 VNYPLY
-897 QFNNPN
+897 QFKHPN

-918 HYNHSFEPLEVLGYI
+918 HYSHHFEPLEVLGYI

-939 PNYRKRYEEF
+939 PNYRKRYEDF

-955 KILFTNNKDLFRV
+955 KILFTNNKDLFRA

-976 IGLHVLNQ
+976 IGLHVLNK
-984 ESLNHSF
+984 ESLNYSF
-991 EKLKDA
+991 EKLKDD
-997 TIGGSYY
+997 TIGESYY
-1004 KEAHERNPIIKK
+1004 KEAHDRLIKK
-1016 PSYNEP
+1016 PAYNEP
-1022 EQRLYINHSAYF
+1022 DQRLYINHSAYF
-1034 RGVSEEIYNYM
+1034 RGVSQEIYDCR

-1060 NESCNFDHVSNII
+1060 DEPCDFDHVSNII

-1099 DSQALMQEILQNPP
+1099 DSEALMQEILQNPP
-1113 PPPHLIPISP
+1113 PPPPFNANI
-1123 LSYRAKPKPSEI
+1123 
-1135 LTLMPH
+1135 
-1141 SSAKK
+1141 
-1146 QAITISIAEAEVQ
+1146 
-1159 PSLYSV
+1159 
-1165 LPNLALIC
+1165 ALILSRQAKAIG
-1173 DRGSKV
+1173 DFDFDAAFISKEASDNNIYRRGG
-1179 SPISNVFVTNMLC
+1179 
-1192 DLHVNGSGSYA
+1192 GSA
-1203 FLLYRLE
+1203 FPLFCIA

>member
-1 MLKEYLES
+1 MLKEYLEN
-9 IKDLTPESNEL
+9 IKDLTTEDNEL
-20 THRTFLQ
+20 THRPSLHN
-27 ILLISLKDDF
+27 LLNRLKDHF
-37 NTEFKIEH
+37 NKEFKIEH
-45 EPKKDKQGG
+45 EPKREQGS
-54 QPDFRVSYQGLNI
+54 QPDFRVSFQGLNI

-72 KRVGTDL
+72 KRVGENL
-79 IQLLKSDQILKY
+79 SQLLKNKQILKY

-106 VWVGKDENNA
+106 MWVGKDENNA

-124 VSSLDELS
+124 IASLDELS

-139 QTECDLVELFKS
+139 QTERDLIELFKS
-151 FFNYEAAP
+151 FFNHEAAP

-170 SAPTKYLK
+170 SPRTKYLK
-178 DALIQ
+178 DALIK
-183 YQEKAQVSSIFN
+183 YQEKTQVSSIFN

-260 DAIKEI
+260 DEIKEI
-266 QWLLDEILS
+266 QWLLNEILS
-275 LINHVNMDSII
+275 SINHVDMDSIL

-312 EKKGVYYTPD
+312 ESKGVYYTPD

-365 GTFLLEAFRKALETR
+365 GTFLLEAFRKALEMR
-380 KTSDGGTSTKEDKYQ
+380 KTSDGGISTKEDKYQ

-430 KENDALQIIL
+430 KENDALKIIL

-452 DRGLQP
+452 YRGLQP
-458 IFEKE
+458 IFETE

-474 KILIITGNPPYSGA
+474 NILIITGNPPYSGA

-497 EVRATYGIEPEF
+497 EVKATYGIEPEF
-509 QTIEIE
+509 QTIEVE
-515 RNVKLTDKIKKLL
+515 KNVKLTDKIKTLLSSVQIQKQSGSKNALKEL
-528 KNIQTQN
+528 KN
-535 EGDKSVK
+535 
-542 NTNKDALKNLKK
+542 
-554 LHSKYKLQKEKNP
+554 LHSKYKLQNEQNP

-631 KKEETPQGAKDENV
+631 KKEKTPQGADDENV
-645 FNIMQGVSINLF
+645 FNIKQGVSINLF
-657 VKKAQATKQK
+657 VKKVQTARQK
-667 ILQKIYYYDVYGERA
+667 IHYYDVYGERA
-682 EKYDFLA
+682 EKYAFLA

-695 IEWLELAPREP
+695 IEWLELTPREP
-706 FYLLIPQKTSLLDEY
+706 FYLLLPLETRLLDEY
-721 EQGFSVQDMFQVG
+721 EQGFSVKDMFQISSVG
-734 STGICS
+734 IVTG
-740 QRDHVVFHKDKE
+740 KDRIFIANNAE
-752 SLLKLLKDFSTLEPS
+752 SLKEQVLKYCNEFNEQ
-767 ELRRI
+767 
-772 YNIKKDGRDWRLEYA
+772 Y
-787 IKDVKANANNLEEYI
+787 IKDI
-802 VSCQY
+802 HY
-807 RPFDFYYTYYTG
+807 RPFDIRKVYYDTKKLERARENT
-819 KSKSFIAY
+819 
-827 PRGEVFKHM
+827 FKHM
-836 LPPPTNPKT
+836 LPPPPPPTNPKT
-845 PNQTC
+845 PNQTR
-850 KNVALNIARQSKMHG
+850 KNVALITSRRFCQSQK
-865 EWRYVMAH
+865 
-873 KELVDINLIASAGSM
+873 S
-888 GVGYNYPIC
+888 GVGFVSNKISDLRTWTCPGMEGGDYVNPLYH
-897 QFNNPN
+897 NPN
-903 YTENFTPEFRSFIDK
+903 YTENFTPEFRNFIDK
-918 HYNHSFEPLEVLGYI
+918 HYNHSFEPLEILGYI

-939 PNYRKRYEEF
+939 PNYRKRYESF
-949 LKADYP
+949 LKIDYP
-955 KILFTNNKDLFRV
+955 KILFTENKDLFRV
-968 LSLLGIEL
+968 LSLLGVEL

-984 ESLNHSF
+984 ESLNYSF

-997 TIGGSYY
+997 TIGKSYY

-1016 PSYNEP
+1016 PSHNEP
-1022 EQRLYINHSAYF
+1022 EKRLYINHSAYF
-1034 RGVSEEIYNYM
+1034 VGVSQEIYDYR
-1045 IGGYGVLD
+1045 IGGYCVLD

-1060 NESCNFDHVSNII
+1060 NESCDFDHVTNMI

-1099 DSQALMQEILQNPP
+1099 DSKASMQEILQNPP
-1113 PPPHLIPISP
+1113 PPPPI
-1123 LSYRAKPKPSEI
+1123 
-1135 LTLMPH
+1135 
-1141 SSAKK
+1141 
-1146 QAITISIAEAEVQ
+1146 
-1159 PSLYSV
+1159 
-1165 LPNLALIC
+1165 
-1173 DRGSKV
+1173 
-1179 SPISNVFVTNMLC
+1179 
-1192 DLHVNGSGSYA
+1192 
-1203 FLLYRLE
+1203 

>member
-9 IKDLTPESNEL
+9 IKDLTPEKNEL
-20 THRTFLQ
+20 THRSFLEN
-27 ILLISLKDDF
+27 LLDKLKNHF
-37 NTEFKIEH
+37 NKEFKIEH
-45 EPKKDKQGG
+45 EPERDQGS

-72 KRVGTDL
+72 KRAGTNL
-79 IQLLKSDQILKY
+79 SQLLKSDQIRKY

-106 VWVGKDENNA
+106 MWVGKDENNA

-124 VSSLDELS
+124 VASPDELS

-139 QTECDLVELFKS
+139 QTECDLIELFKS
-151 FFNYEAAP
+151 FFNHEAAP
-159 ITNAKDFATHL
+159 IANAKDFATHL
-170 SAPTKYLK
+170 SSRTKYLK
-178 DALIQ
+178 DALIK

-241 SIPENF
+241 SIPKNF

-266 QWLLDEILS
+266 QWLSNEILS
-275 LINHVNMDSII
+275 SINHVDMDSIL

-312 EKKGVYYTPD
+312 ESKGVYYTPD

-337 THFKD
+337 TRFKD

-380 KTSDGGTSTKEDKYQ
+380 KTSDGGISTKEDKYQ

-420 AFKEEFKKPL
+420 AFKQEFKKSL

-440 TNTLIQPSEIAA
+440 TNTLIQPSEIIAY
-452 DRGLQP
+452 RGLSP

-463 LKSAQE
+463 LSNAQE

-488 SSNEGLFEW
+488 SENKGLFEW
-497 EVRATYGIEPEF
+497 EVKATYGIEPEF

-515 RNVKLTDKIKKLL
+515 KNVKLTDKIQTLL
-528 KNIQTQN
+528 NSVQIQKQSGSKN
-535 EGDKSVK
+535 
-542 NTNKDALKNLKK
+542 ALKELKS

-583 KIESLGHGLFGF
+583 KIKSLGHGLFGF

-604 PTFRGLRRSLLEC
+604 PTFRGLRHSLLEC

-645 FNIMQGVSINLF
+645 FNIKQGVSINLF
-657 VKKAQATKQK
+657 VKKAQATRQK
-667 ILQKIYYYDVYGERA
+667 IFYYDVYGQRA
-682 EKYDFLA
+682 EKYTFLA

-695 IEWLELAPREP
+695 IEWLEIAPREP
-706 FYLLIPQKTSLLDEY
+706 FYLLIPQETPLLEEY

-767 ELRRI
+767 ELRRK

-787 IKDVKANANNLEEYI
+787 IKDVKANANSLEEYI
-802 VSCQY
+802 VLCQY

-836 LPPPTNPKT
+836 LPPPQ
-845 PNQTC
+845 QTL
-850 KNVALNIARQSKMHG
+850 KH
-865 EWRYVMAH
+865 
-873 KELVDINLIASAGSM
+873 
-888 GVGYNYPIC
+888 PI
-897 QFNNPN
+897 
-903 YTENFTPEFRSFIDK
+903 K
-918 HYNHSFEPLEVLGYI
+918 
-933 YALLYS
+933 
-939 PNYRKRYEEF
+939 
-949 LKADYP
+949 
-955 KILFTNNKDLFRV
+955 
-968 LSLLGIEL
+968 
-976 IGLHVLNQ
+976 
-984 ESLNHSF
+984 
-991 EKLKDA
+991 
-997 TIGGSYY
+997 
-1004 KEAHERNPIIKK
+1004 
-1016 PSYNEP
+1016 
-1022 EQRLYINHSAYF
+1022 
-1034 RGVSEEIYNYM
+1034 
-1045 IGGYGVLD
+1045 
-1053 KYLKSHK
+1053 
-1060 NESCNFDHVSNII
+1060 
-1073 KVIARTIEIQKTLG
+1073 
-1087 FLTSDLPHLKGN
+1087 
-1099 DSQALMQEILQNPP
+1099 
-1113 PPPHLIPISP
+1113 
-1123 LSYRAKPKPSEI
+1123 RAKMS
-1135 LTLMPH
+1135 
-1141 SSAKK
+1141 
-1146 QAITISIAEAEVQ
+1146 
-1159 PSLYSV
+1159 
-1165 LPNLALIC
+1165 
-1173 DRGSKV
+1173 R
-1179 SPISNVFVTNMLC
+1179 
-1192 DLHVNGSGSYA
+1192 
-1203 FLLYRLE
+1203 